1 MKKLLLIITLFIS
14 LAAQA
19 QTYSPFLK
27 SGDTI
32 TIRQGENYLAATSSR
47 LQLYTIAN
55 NNCLWII
62 TIDEGT
68 TIGSSVYYYKL
79 QNIATQ
85 QYIQIE
91 AGYRFGWGGGS
102 AYADISLGS
111 NAATAATLYLSR
123 NDGADGIFAKG
134 RLLYRY
140 TRNRTNYDFYLTYN
154 NGWTMQQGTTADL
167 YLEKW
172 TKKEVQAIDGY
183 FTPRKHEFSLAK
195 TDEEAEEQVLNN
207 VRYVFDLRDSTYLYC
222 KNRPTAPKLQLTVE
236 VEDDLTKLQ
245 AEPYYITPSFA
256 WESSGTMN
264 SQLDPEKFA
273 ATDNETTPRDLLS
286 VEPTGNISSDN
297 LAYELTIKPEGPSP
311 KGLKNP
317 LRGKV
322 EDLIWVDYVDRLVAT
337 CEYNGKKFT
346 STMRVV
352 RKSYH
357 TEELPQFE
365 FTLSPS
371 TYTFT
376 ATENLTQYFT
386 INCTHQHGEVWYNI
400 DEQKVDIVTSY
411 GPYSIKSEGKQDNLS
426 GQTLTS
432 TFNDPNQ
439 ANTTI
444 RVELTLKELN
454 SESHATWLSFTAI
467 NGNTITLKADRND
480 ANNSTYRQARLVGN
494 VTYTTTEGESVH
506 SHSGSF
512 SRIIAQRS
520 NDNYIAFAHSKG
532 YPYDGDK
539 PTEVAII
546 NGSHADEQQVHTA
559 EKIIY
564 HLPGEPVELRLPEN
578 NFFGYMRWY
587 DYETGCNPRYN
598 PTPHEQLTWA
608 LVPRANGTNFLE
620 INTATGQSHGLYAT
634 ADEGLS
640 RDNRNNNTPIINAG
654 TDNNVDTIACDVS
667 AYIDYNI
674 TYDENG
680 QKDKIVEPTLSYRQL
695 FILRPAR
702 EIAEKLKHTEDHEFL
717 EDYRYQAPVGRNVL
731 LATQHR
737 HSNYRYHISEM
748 CYFYYD
754 RNEQIKRI
762 NAESGDTKLTWY
774 VKDGD
779 CSEQH
784 DLDGFIELSPNYP
797 AEIDYQQVESDV
809 AGTKT
814 YRLMA
819 MAGDGDNENE
829 DMAYNLH
836 IAQFVVEYVDIHTHG
851 PSTTELISDNEIT
864 QNYISLTKVDFNKT
878 KPTSSDTEY
887 LSTPLPW
894 QDATYGFT
902 YPGDKPPYNRYVH
915 TDFPFYGEYCFVNK
929 INTSTQNWLKAETNR
944 GGAAN
949 GFAMYVD
956 GTMEPGIVAT
966 ISTKATIC
974 SGQTL
979 YCSAWFCNPATDAN
993 KTRPI
998 FRCNV
1003 QGRKMDVD
1011 GTWLDWEDAGVYFVG
1026 EIQNTGWQQIMFPI
1040 NSAQSYDETRVM
1052 IYNFATNNQGNDFM
1066 IDDINLFVSPLP
1078 IAAYQGKM
1086 ACRSTSSSVA
1096 TSAAVLRLDY
1106 SNLTEDEDKYI
1117 YYQIFNDSED
1127 KAMVFEGEGVTYFH
1141 ENQEDHTQNNTVNRY
1156 GSVKIPAGNFNP
1168 ETDDTEKDYIR
1179 PSLSKFLDYMVD
1191 SNVVNGKCYV
1201 KTSNYGVTK
1210 WLLYVVH
1217 LIPNEA
1223 PHNDQATTVENA
1235 EYDTSEELKA
1245 NKEYTMRMAHTPA
1258 ELDKPSC
1265 NMQTSLTAVQQTM
1278 FQLRNPSGNVGE
1290 SFYATS
1296 DDNCANELYMLDVE
1310 ISNAYAERLGSGSGA
1325 IVTGLVY
1332 ADWLK
1337 GFKFD
1342 EVYADKSA
1350 ASEEALSNANSAFE
1364 TQYGYKRGEVATAIL
1379 YDMRRVPSAS
1389 EPNPNYYAKSFEELK
1404 PDSFLSHKNYDI
1416 VKDLYEKGYLQ
1427 FYQTT
1432 DTFYLASKDTARF
1445 WVYPIS
1451 GTATATVE
1459 YNEKDT
1465 TLVLHDCP
1473 EPRWV
1478 EVSSTSSAINL
1489 NITQY
1494 TQDQLKA
1501 EGLNHQLPRI
1511 KVVAN
1516 QTSPV
1521 SISVNQNVSSIGGTA
1536 DLFSTNDPQC
1546 TNKSQVTATV
1556 QKVDNTLQIT
1566 PTGTYSLRPGFEY
1579 IMCVHAGIENSCT
1592 SKLYF
1597 TLVVVPEVVVWK
1609 PKSNAY
1615 NGWGMDANWKGW
1627 IDDQDGIIEDSEL
1640 TKGYVPIQGVN
1651 VVIPSMEHDLR
1662 YPSVTDHHHHPMDLN
1677 ASSSTCENIYFAP
1690 GAKIHNQHLL
1700 QYGNAFVDMQ
1710 MTAGSWHL
1718 VSAPLQGMVSG
1729 DMFVPH
1735 DGWYSTS
1742 QNNRIAEPKPFEVKE
1757 FEGTDENDNNY
1768 EGIRHADAAYAFW
1781 EAFHES
1787 DVVGSNTLVRNFS
1800 NMKFTQSNSLI
1811 QPLHIGKGYMVYGL
1825 GHQEAEQLTVR
1836 LPKPD
1841 EKYYYY
1847 NEGKK
1852 DESFV
1857 EIPQENRGK
1866 LAYTADHTNE
1876 NMTIQLTKQPNSN
1889 YVVFGNPT
1897 MAYIDLLALYN
1908 DNKEQGWTGE
1918 YTYVQHSATAARTP
1932 MLNTPDR
1939 YLPPMTSVL
1948 LTTTNEATELT
1959 INLKPE
1965 HLTLNTE
1972 VDRSMNSETPSQLAA
1987 RRAPISDNA
1996 VSELM
2001 TINAFTEK
2009 AFASMILATNPTAND
2024 YYTSGEDALF
2034 TSSGVENESY
2044 VTTPLN
2050 MYTVAEQVPMM
2061 ADVRQGISQI
2071 PLGIL
2076 AASNARSE
2084 YMQVAFYLSSN
2095 WTRTCYFCDTKTGQ
2109 KIRIMDGLIIT
2120 VEMPLNHEQ
2129 RYYIEGPDTY
2139 QGSDGVV
2146 TSTTQPSVSNTGN
2159 KVWAYAPDRSNV
2171 VVSSTDLI
2179 KSATLYDITGRLI
2192 TSSSLNTQIIV
2203 RANAR
2208 QELSTLNSQLMTNT
2222 LTLHTTGTAGV
2233 YIVDVT
2239 LRDGST
2245 EQAQVIVQ

>member
-32 TIRQGENYLAATSSR
+32 TIRQGENYLAATNDG
-47 LQLYTIAN
+47 LQRYTIAN
-55 NNCLWII
+55 DNCLWKI
-62 TIDEGT
+62 TITKGTT
-68 TIGSSVYYYKL
+68 TIGSSAYYYTL
-79 QNIATQ
+79 QNIATKTF
-85 QYIQIE
+85 IQID
-91 AGYRFGWGGGS
+91 AGYRWS
-102 AYADISLGS
+102 AYANISLGP
-111 NAATAATLYLSR
+111 TAATFYLNR
-123 NDGADGIFAKG
+123 KG
-134 RLLYRY
+134 GENGNYSQGGLLYRY
-140 TRNRTNYDFYLTYN
+140 VRSNNRTYDFYLTYN

-172 TKKEVQAIDGY
+172 TRKEVQAIDGY
-183 FTPRKHEFSLAK
+183 FTPRKHEFNLAK
-195 TDEEAEEQVLNN
+195 TDAEAEEQVLNN
-207 VRYVFDLRDSTYLYC
+207 VRYVFDLRDSAYLYC
-222 KNRPTAPKLQLTVE
+222 KNRPTAPKLQQTVD
-236 VEDDLTKLQ
+236 VKTDLNILK
-245 AEPYYITPSFA
+245 AAPYNITPTFK
-256 WESSGTMN
+256 WESTDNVN

-273 ATDNETTPRDLLS
+273 ATDIDETTRNLLS
-286 VEPTGNISSDN
+286 VTSTGNISSDG
-297 LAYELTIKPEGPSP
+297 LAYELSITPVGPSP

-317 LRGKV
+317 LRGDNT
-322 EDLIWVDYVDRLVAT
+322 DLIWVDYVDRLVAT
-337 CEYNGKKFT
+337 CTYKGKEYT

-357 TEELPQFE
+357 KEELPQFE

-376 ATENLTQYFT
+376 ATDNLTQYFT

-400 DEQKVDIVTSY
+400 DEQKVDIETSY
-411 GPYSIKSEGKQDNLS
+411 DPAPVQLPTYSGTPS
-426 GQTLTS
+426 GQFISWSDAEKTVTLS
-432 TFNDPNQ
+432 
-439 ANTTI
+439 
-444 RVELTLKELN
+444 LKELN
-454 SESHATWLSFTAI
+454 SDNSATWLSFTAI
-467 NGNTITLKADRND
+467 SGNTITLTAQPNN
-480 ANNSTYRQARLVGN
+480 ANNSTYRQAQLVGEI
-494 VTYTTTEGESVH
+494 TYNKLFDQTVH
-506 SHSGSF
+506 SHTGSF

-520 NDNYIAFAHSKG
+520 NSGNYITFAHSKG

-546 NGSHADEQQVHTA
+546 NGSHADEQKVHTA

-564 HLPGEPVELRLPEN
+564 HLSGEPVELRLPEN

-598 PTPHEQLTWA
+598 PNPHEQLTWA

-634 ADEGLS
+634 AAEGLS

-654 TDNNVDTIACDVS
+654 TKNNVDTIACDVS
-667 AYIDYNI
+667 AYTDYNI
-674 TYDENG
+674 TYENG

-695 FILRPAR
+695 FILRPAS
-702 EIAEKLKHTEDHEFL
+702 EIANKLKQTEEHKFL
-717 EDYRYQAPVGRNVL
+717 EDYRYQAPIGRNVL

-754 RNEQIKRI
+754 KNEQIKRV
-762 NAESGDTKLTWY
+762 NAESGGTKLTWY

-784 DLDGFIELSPNYP
+784 DLDGFTVLSPNYP

-809 AGTKT
+809 KGTKT

-819 MAGDGDNENE
+819 MTNDNS
-829 DMAYNLH
+829 DLAYNLH

-878 KPTSSDTEY
+878 KPTSSNTEY

-902 YPGDKPPYNRYVH
+902 YPGAKPTYNRHVNN
-915 TDFPFYGEYCFVNK
+915 TFPFYGEYCFVNK
-929 INTSTQNWLKAETNR
+929 INTQTQNWLKAETNR

-979 YCSAWFCNPATDAN
+979 YCSAWFCNPATEAN

-1086 ACRSTSSSVA
+1086 ACRSMSSDVA

-1141 ENQEDHTQNNTVNRY
+1141 ENETDHNQNNTVNRY
-1156 GSVKIPAGNFNP
+1156 GSVSIPSGDFNP
-1168 ETDDTEKDYIR
+1168 ETDNTEKDYIR

-1191 SNVVNGKCYV
+1191 NNVVNGKCYV
-1201 KTSNYGVTK
+1201 KTTNYGVTK

-1223 PHNDQATTVENA
+1223 PYNDQAATIEND
-1235 EYDTSEELKA
+1235 EYDTSEKLKT

-1265 NMQTSLTAVQQTM
+1265 NMQTSLTAVHQTM
-1278 FQLRNPSGNVGE
+1278 FQLRNPSGDVGE

-1296 DDNCANELYMLDVE
+1296 HNNCANELYMLDVE

-1337 GFKFD
+1337 GFDFD
-1342 EVYADKSA
+1342 AVYADKSL
-1350 ASEEALSNANSAFE
+1350 ASDEALSNANSAFE
-1364 TQYGYKRGEVATAIL
+1364 TQYGHKRGDVATAIL

-1389 EPNPNYYAKSFEELK
+1389 EPNPNYYAKSFEELQ
-1404 PDSFLSHKNYDI
+1404 PEAFLSHKNYDI

-1432 DTFYLASKDTARF
+1432 DTFYLASEDVARF

-1451 GTATATVE
+1451 ETAKATVQ
-1459 YNEKDT
+1459 YTANGTQRDT

-1478 EVSSTSSAINL
+1478 EVSSAYSAINL

-1494 TQDQLKA
+1494 TQDQLKD

-1516 QTSPV
+1516 QTTPV
-1521 SISVNQNVSSIGGTA
+1521 SISVNQKVYSIDGTA
-1536 DLFSTNDPQC
+1536 ELFSTNDPQC

-1556 QKVDNTLQIT
+1556 KKDAANTLQIT

-1579 IMCVHAGIENSCT
+1579 IMYVHAGTENSCT

-1597 TLVVVPEVVVWK
+1597 TLVVVPEVVIWK
-1609 PKSNAY
+1609 PKSNTY

-1627 IDDQDGIIEDSEL
+1627 VDDGDGIVEDTEL
-1640 TKGYVPIQGVN
+1640 IKGYVPIQGVN

-1677 ASSSTCENIYFAP
+1677 ASSSTCENIYFEP

-1700 QYGNAFVDMQ
+1700 QYKNAFVDMQ

-1729 DMFVPH
+1729 DMFIPH
-1735 DGWYSTS
+1735 NGWYSES
-1742 QNNRIAEPKPFEVKE
+1742 QHNRIAEPNPFDVSE
-1757 FEGTDENDNNY
+1757 FQ
-1768 EGIRHADAAYAFW
+1768 GIRHADAAYAFW

-1787 DVVGSNTLVRNFS
+1787 DVDGSNTLVRNFS

-1841 EKYYYY
+1841 TKYYYY
-1847 NEGKK
+1847 NEGNK
-1852 DESFV
+1852 DESSYV
-1857 EIPQENRGK
+1857 DITQTNRGK

-1876 NMTIQLTKQPNSN
+1876 NMTIRLTKQPNSN

-1908 DNKEQGWTGE
+1908 DNKDKGWTGE

-1932 MLNTPDR
+1932 MFNTPDR

-1959 INLKPE
+1959 IHLEPE

-1987 RRAPISDNA
+1987 RRAPVSDNE

-2009 AFASMILATNPTAND
+2009 AFASMILATNPVAND

-2034 TSSGVENESY
+2034 TSTGVENESY

-2061 ADVRQGISQI
+2061 ADVRQGISDI
-2071 PLGIL
+2071 PLAIL
-2076 AASNARSE
+2076 AADKARAE
-2084 YMQVAFYLSSN
+2084 HMQLAFYLSSN
-2095 WTRTCYFCDTKTGQ
+2095 WTRECYFCDTKTGQ
-2109 KIRIMDGLIIT
+2109 KIRIMDGLVIT
-2120 VEMPLNHEQ
+2120 VEMPQNHEQ
-2129 RYYIEGPDTY
+2129 RYFIEGPDEY
-2139 QGSDGVV
+2139 LGSSEDPQGPTTAVDN
-2146 TSTTQPSVSNTGN
+2146 TS
-2159 KVWAYAPDRSNV
+2159 
-2171 VVSSTDLI
+2171 SSAL
-2179 KSATLYDITGRLI
+2179 ATLQPFSLAQGELTIGSNQLIQEIRLYDLAGRLI
-2192 TSSSLNTQIIV
+2192 LDNSL
-2203 RANAR
+2203 
-2208 QELSTLNSQLMTNT
+2208 TLLHTTTTVTAPSGICLVEAVLRDGT
-2222 LTLHTTGTAGV
+2222 TLHT
-2233 YIVDVT
+2233 
-2239 LRDGST
+2239 
-2245 EQAQVIVQ
+2245 QALVK

>member
-32 TIRQGENYLAATSSR
+32 TIRQGENYLAATNDG
-47 LQLYTIAN
+47 LQRYTIAN
-55 NNCLWII
+55 ENCLWII
-62 TIDEGT
+62 TIDKGTT
-68 TIGSSVYYYKL
+68 TIGSSAYYYTL
-79 QNIATQ
+79 QNIETQ
-85 QYIQIE
+85 QYIQIT
-91 AGYRFGWGGGS
+91 AGYAWSG
-102 AYADISLGS
+102 AYANISLGPS
-111 NAATAATLYLSR
+111 AATFYLNR
-123 NDGADGIFAKG
+123 KAGENDNYSQG

-140 TRNRTNYDFYLTYN
+140 VRNNNRTYDFYLTYSS
-154 NGWTMQQGTTADL
+154 GWKMQQGTTADL

-195 TDEEAEEQVLNN
+195 TQTEADEQKLSN
-207 VRYVFDLRDSTYLYC
+207 VRYVFDLRDSAYLYC
-222 KNRPTAPKLQLTVE
+222 KNRPTAPKLQQTVD
-236 VEDDLTKLQ
+236 VVSGLDTLK
-245 AEPYYITPSFA
+245 AAPYNITPTFK
-256 WESSGTMN
+256 WESTGTAN
-264 SQLDPEKFA
+264 SQLNPTNFA
-273 ATDNETTPRDLLS
+273 ATDNETQRDLLY
-286 VEPTGNISSDN
+286 VEPTGNISSDK
-297 LAYELTIKPEGPSP
+297 LAYELSITPIGPSP

-317 LRGKV
+317 LRGNV

-337 CEYNGKKFT
+337 CEYKGKEYT
-346 STMRVV
+346 STMRIV

-357 TEELPQFE
+357 QEELPQFE

-400 DEQKVDIVTSY
+400 DEQKVDIVQSY
-411 GPYSIKSEGKQDNLS
+411 GPAPVQLPTYSGTPS
-426 GQTLTS
+426 GQTITWSNEEKTVTLS
-432 TFNDPNQ
+432 
-439 ANTTI
+439 
-444 RVELTLKELN
+444 LKELN
-454 SESHATWLSFTAI
+454 SNNPATWLSFTAI
-467 NGNTITLKADRND
+467 NGNTITLTAQPNN
-480 ANNSTYRQARLVGN
+480 ANNSTYRQARLVGEI
-494 VTYTTTEGESVH
+494 TYNKWFDQTEH
-506 SHSGSF
+506 SHAGSF

-520 NDNYIAFAHSKG
+520 SSSNYITFAHSKG
-532 YPYDGDK
+532 YPYDGNK

-564 HLPGEPVELRLPEN
+564 HLSGEPVELRLPEN

-587 DYETGCNPRYN
+587 DYETGSNPRYN
-598 PTPHEQLTWA
+598 PEPYEPLTWA

-634 ADEGLS
+634 AAEGLS
-640 RDNRNNNTPIINAG
+640 RDNRNNNTPIINSG
-654 TDNNVDTIACDVS
+654 TDDKVDTIACDVS
-667 AYIDYNI
+667 AYTDYNI

-680 QKDKIVEPTLSYRQL
+680 QKEKIVEPTLSYRQL
-695 FILRPAR
+695 FILRPASK
-702 EIAEKLKHTEDHEFL
+702 IAEKLEHANEHKFL
-717 EDYRYQAPVGRNVL
+717 EDYRYQAPVGRTVL

-754 RNEQIKRI
+754 KNEQIKRV

-779 CSEQH
+779 CSEQAN
-784 DLDGFIELSPNYP
+784 LDGFIELSPNYP

-809 AGTKT
+809 KGTKT

-819 MAGDGDNENE
+819 MAEDN
-829 DMAYNLH
+829 DDLAYNLH

-864 QNYISLTKVDFNKT
+864 QNYISLTKVDFNTT
-878 KPTSSDTEY
+878 KPTSSSTEY

-902 YPGDKPPYNRYVH
+902 YPGAKPTYNRHVNN
-915 TDFPFYGEYCFVNK
+915 TFPFYGEYCFVNK
-929 INTSTQNWLKAETNR
+929 INTQTQNWLKAETNR

-1003 QGRKMDVD
+1003 QGRKKDVD

-1052 IYNFATNNQGNDFM
+1052 IYNFATTNQGNDFM

-1086 ACRSTSSSVA
+1086 ACRSISSEDA

-1117 YYQIFNDSED
+1117 YYQIFNDTED

-1156 GSVKIPAGNFNP
+1156 GSVRIPSGDFNP
-1168 ETDDTEKDYIR
+1168 EADNADNKNNVY
-1179 PSLSKFLDYMVD
+1179 PSLSKFLDHMVE
-1191 SNVVNGKCYV
+1191 NVDNKIVNGKCYV
-1201 KTSNYGVTK
+1201 KTTNYGVTK

-1223 PHNDQATTVENA
+1223 PHNNQVATI
-1235 EYDTSEELKA
+1235 DDDDRSEVLKA

-1265 NMQTSLTAVQQTM
+1265 NMQTSLSAVHQTM
-1278 FQLRNPSGNVGE
+1278 FKLRNPYGDVGQ

-1296 DDNCANELYMLDVE
+1296 HNNCANELYMLDVE
-1310 ISNAYAERLGSGSGA
+1310 ISNTYAERLGDESQKTA
-1325 IVTGLVY
+1325 TGLVY

-1350 ASEEALSNANSAFE
+1350 AEAESLSTADAAFAAK
-1364 TQYGYKRGEVATAIL
+1364 YGHKRGEVATAIL

-1451 GTATATVE
+1451 GTATATVK

-1566 PTGTYSLRPGFEY
+1566 PTGTYTLRPGFEY
-1579 IMCVHAGIENSCT
+1579 IMYVNAGIDNSCT

-1677 ASSSTCENIYFAP
+1677 ASSSTCNYIYFAP

-1700 QYGNAFVDMQ
+1700 QYENAFVDMQ

-1800 NMKFTQSNSLI
+1800 NMKFTQSNSLT
-1811 QPLHIGKGYMVYGL
+1811 QPLNVGTGYMVYGL
-1825 GHQEAEQLTVR
+1825 GYEDGEQLTVR

-1857 EIPQENRGK
+1857 EIPQENRGR

-1876 NMTIQLTKQPNSN
+1876 NMTIRLTKQPNSN

-1948 LTTTNEATELT
+1948 LTTTDQATELT
-1959 INLKPE
+1959 INLQPE

-1987 RRAPISDNA
+1987 RRAPVSDNA

-2034 TSSGVENESY
+2034 TSTGVENESY

-2061 ADVRQGISQI
+2061 ADVRQGISNI
-2071 PLGIL
+2071 PLAIL
-2076 AASNARSE
+2076 TAE
-2084 YMQVAFYLSSN
+2084 GYHTPYMQVAFYLSSN
-2095 WTRTCYFCDTKTGQ
+2095 WTRECYFCDTKTGQ
-2109 KIRIMDGLIIT
+2109 KIRIMDGLVIT

-2146 TSTTQPSVSNTGN
+2146 TSTTQPSVSTTGN

-2192 TSSSLNTQIIV
+2192 TQSPI
-2203 RANAR
+2203 A
-2208 QELSTLNSQLMTNT
+2208 NSQSPNNLMTNT
-2222 LTLHTTGTAGV
+2222 LTLHTAGV
-2233 YIVDVT
+2233 AGMYIVDVT

-2245 EQAQVIVQ
+2245 EQAQVIIQ

>member
-1 MKKLLLIITLFIS
+1 MKKLFFVITLFIS

-19 QTYSPFLK
+19 QTYSPFL
-27 SGDTI
+27 SDGDTI
-32 TIRQGENYLAATSSR
+32 TIRQGENYLAASNG
-47 LQLYTIAN
+47 LQRYTIAN
-55 NNCLWII
+55 GNCLWKI
-62 TIDEGT
+62 TITKGST
-68 TIGSSVYYYKL
+68 TIGSSAYYYTL
-79 QNIATQ
+79 QNIETKE
-85 QYIQIE
+85 YIQIS
-91 AGYRFGWGGGS
+91 AGYSWGWNGG
-102 AYADISLGS
+102 AYANISLTS
-111 NAATAATLYLSR
+111 LASSAATFYLSR
-123 NDGADGIFAKG
+123 NDGADGMFAKG

-154 NGWTMQQGTTADL
+154 SGWKMQLGTTDDL

-172 TKKEVQAIDGY
+172 TRKEVQAIDGY

-195 TDEEAEEQVLNN
+195 TVAEADEQVLSN
-207 VRYVFDLRDSTYLYC
+207 VRYVFDLRDSAYLYC
-222 KNRPTAPKLQLTVE
+222 KNRPTAPKLQLTVD
-236 VEDDLTKLQ
+236 VVSNLNTLK
-245 AEPYYITPSFA
+245 AAPYNITPTFK
-256 WESSGTMN
+256 WESTDNAN
-264 SQLDPEKFA
+264 SQLNPTNFA
-273 ATDNETTPRDLLS
+273 ATDNETTRNLLS
-286 VEPTGNISSDN
+286 VTSTGNISSDG
-297 LAYELTIKPEGPSP
+297 LAYELSITPVGPSP

-317 LRGKV
+317 LRGNV

-337 CEYNGKKFT
+337 CEYKGKEYT

-376 ATENLTQYFT
+376 ATENLTQNFT
-386 INCTHQHGEVWYNI
+386 INCTHQHGKVWYNI
-400 DEQKVDIVTSY
+400 DEQKVDIVSSY
-411 GPYSIKSEGKQDNLS
+411 GPAPVQLPTYSGTPSPS
-426 GQTLTS
+426 GQSISWSDAEKTVTLS
-432 TFNDPNQ
+432 
-439 ANTTI
+439 
-444 RVELTLKELN
+444 LKELN
-454 SESHATWLSFTAI
+454 SDNPATWLSFTAI
-467 NGNTITLKADRND
+467 NGNTITLTAQPNN
-480 ANNSTYRQARLVGN
+480 ANNSTYRQARLVGEI
-494 VTYTTTEGESVH
+494 TYNKLFDQTEH
-506 SHSGSF
+506 SHAGSF

-520 NDNYIAFAHSKG
+520 NSSNYITFAHSKG

-546 NGSHADEQQVHTA
+546 NGSHADEQKVHTA

-564 HLPGEPVELRLPEN
+564 HLSGEPVELRLPEN

-634 ADEGLS
+634 ANEGLS

-654 TDNNVDTIACDVS
+654 IDDKVDTIACDVS
-667 AYIDYNI
+667 AYTDYNI
-674 TYDENG
+674 TSNNG

-695 FILRPAR
+695 FILRPASK
-702 EIAEKLKHTEDHEFL
+702 IAEKLEHANEHKFL
-717 EDYRYQAPVGRNVL
+717 ENYRYQAPVGRTVL

-754 RNEQIKRI
+754 NSNPKQIKRV
-762 NAESGDTKLTWY
+762 NAAESGGTKLTWY

-784 DLDGFIELSPNYP
+784 DLDGFTELSPNYP
-797 AEIDYQQVESDV
+797 AEIDYQQVASDV
-809 AGTKT
+809 KGTKT

-819 MAGDGDNENE
+819 MAEDNN
-829 DMAYNLH
+829 DLAYNLH

-864 QNYISLTKVDFNKT
+864 QNYVSLTKVDFNTT
-878 KPTSSDTEY
+878 KPTSSSTEY
-887 LSTPLPW
+887 LETPLPW

-902 YPGDKPPYNRYVH
+902 YPGDKPTYNRHVN
-915 TDFPFYGEYCFVNK
+915 TTFPFYGEYCFVNK
-929 INTSTQNWLKAETNR
+929 INTQTQNWLKAETNR

-966 ISTKATIC
+966 ISTNATIC

-1003 QGRKMDVD
+1003 QGRKKDVD
-1011 GTWLDWEDAGVYFVG
+1011 GTWQDWEDAGVYFVG
-1026 EIQNTGWQQIMFPI
+1026 EIQNTGWQQIKFPI

-1052 IYNFATNNQGNDFM
+1052 IYNFATTNQGNDFM

-1086 ACRSTSSSVA
+1086 ACRSMSSDVA

-1127 KAMVFEGEGVTYFH
+1127 KAMVFDDDEDEGVTYFH
-1141 ENQEDHTQNNTVNRY
+1141 ENQEDNQANNTDNRY
-1156 GSVKIPAGNFNP
+1156 GSVRIPSGDFNP
-1168 ETDDTEKDYIR
+1168 EADNTDNKNNVY

-1191 SNVVNGKCYV
+1191 NDVKNGKCYV
-1201 KTSNYGVTK
+1201 KTTNYGVTK

-1223 PHNDQATTVENA
+1223 PHNDQVATIDDDK
-1235 EYDTSEELKA
+1235 YDRSEVLKA

-1265 NMQTSLTAVQQTM
+1265 NMQTSLTAVHQTM
-1278 FQLRNPSGNVGE
+1278 FQLRNRSGDVGE
-1290 SFYATS
+1290 SFYAKS

-1310 ISNAYAERLGSGSGA
+1310 ISNTYAERLGDESQNTA
-1325 IVTGLVY
+1325 TGLVY

-1364 TQYGYKRGEVATAIL
+1364 TQYGHKRGEVATAIL
-1379 YDMRRVPSAS
+1379 YDMRRVPSKS

-1404 PDSFLSHKNYDI
+1404 PESFLSHKNYDI

-1432 DTFYLASKDTARF
+1432 DTFYLASQDTARF

-1478 EVSSTSSAINL
+1478 EVSSTSSDINL

-1521 SISVNQNVSSIGGTA
+1521 SISVNTSSSIGGPA
-1536 DLFSTNDPQC
+1536 ELISTNDPQC

-1556 QKVDNTLQIT
+1556 QKVDNTLKIT
-1566 PTGTYSLRPGFEY
+1566 PSGSLRPGFEY
-1579 IMCVHAGIENSCT
+1579 IMCVKAGTAGSSCDN
-1592 SKLYF
+1592 LYF

-1627 IDDQDGIIEDSEL
+1627 VDDGDGIVEDAEL

-1651 VVIPSMEHDLR
+1651 VVVPSMEHDLR

-1677 ASSSTCENIYFAP
+1677 ASSSTCNYIYFET

-1700 QYGNAFVDMQ
+1700 QYTKAFVDMQ

-1729 DMFVPH
+1729 DMFIPH
-1735 DGWYSTS
+1735 NGWYRES
-1742 QNNRIAEPKPFEVKE
+1742 QNNRIAEPKPFEVKK
-1757 FEGTDENDNNY
+1757 FEGTDY
-1768 EGIRHADAAYAFW
+1768 QGIRHADAAYAFW

-1787 DVVGSNTLVRNFS
+1787 DVNGSNTLVRNFS
-1800 NMKFTQSNSLI
+1800 NMKFTQSNSLE
-1811 QPLHIGKGYMVYGL
+1811 QPLNVGTGYMVYGL
-1825 GHQEAEQLTVR
+1825 GYEDGEQLTVR

-1841 EKYYYY
+1841 EVYYYY

-1866 LAYTADHTNE
+1866 LAYTADHANE
-1876 NMTIQLTKQPNSN
+1876 NMIIRLTKQPNSN

-1918 YTYVQHSATAARTP
+1918 YTYVQHSATIARTP
-1932 MLNTPDR
+1932 ILNTPDR

-1948 LTTTNEATELT
+1948 LTTTDQATELT

-2034 TSSGVENESY
+2034 TSTGVENESY

-2061 ADVRQGISQI
+2061 ADVRQGISEI
-2071 PLGIL
+2071 PLAIL
-2076 AASNARSE
+2076 AADKARAE
-2084 YMQVAFYLSSN
+2084 HMQIAFYLSSN
-2095 WTRTCYFCDTKTGQ
+2095 WSRECYFYDSQTGQ
-2109 KIRIMDGLIIT
+2109 RIRIMDGLIIT
-2120 VEMPLNHEQ
+2120 IEMPQNHEQ
-2129 RYYIEGPDTY
+2129 RYYIEG
-2139 QGSDGVV
+2139 SDEYLGD
-2146 TSTTQPSVSNTGN
+2146 SNDEGPTTAINNINSN
-2159 KVWAYAPDRSNV
+2159 S
-2171 VVSSTDLI
+2171 
-2179 KSATLYDITGRLI
+2179 SATLSAYSLAQGELCVSSNLLIRQVKLYDLTGRLI
-2192 TSSSLNTQIIV
+2192 VDKPLQLLNTTT
-2203 RANAR
+2203 
-2208 QELSTLNSQLMTNT
+2208 TLAAPSGICLVEAILRDGT
-2222 LTLHTTGTAGV
+2222 TLHTQSLV
-2233 YIVDVT
+2233 K
-2239 LRDGST
+2239 
-2245 EQAQVIVQ
+2245 

>member
-32 TIRQGENYLAATSSR
+32 TIRQGENYLAATNDG
-47 LQLYTIAN
+47 LQRYTTAN
-55 NNCLWII
+55 DNCLWKI
-62 TIDEGT
+62 TITKGTT
-68 TIGSSVYYYKL
+68 TIGSSTYYYTL
-79 QNIATQ
+79 QNIATK
-85 QYIQIE
+85 QYIEIN
-91 AGYRFGWGGGS
+91 AGYQYGWNGG
-102 AYADISLGS
+102 AYANIKLGS
-111 NAATAATLYLSR
+111 NAATLYLSR
-123 NDGADGIFAKG
+123 NEGADGIFAKG
-134 RLLYRY
+134 RFLYRY
-140 TRNRTNYDFYLTYN
+140 TRNRINYDFYLTYN
-154 NGWTMQQGTTADL
+154 SGWKMEQSTTADL

-172 TKKEVQAIDGY
+172 TKKAVQTIDGY
-183 FTPRKHEFSLAK
+183 FAPRKHEFSLAK
-195 TDEEAEEQVLNN
+195 TDEEAKEQELSN
-207 VRYVFDLRDSTYLYC
+207 VRYVFDLRDSAYLYC

-236 VEDDLTKLQ
+236 VESNLKTLK
-245 AEPYYITPSFA
+245 AAPYNITPTFK
-256 WESSGTMN
+256 WESTGDAN
-264 SQLDPEKFA
+264 SQLNPANFA
-273 ATDNETTPRDLLS
+273 ATDNETTRDLLS
-286 VEPTGNISSDN
+286 VTSKGNISSDG
-297 LAYELTIKPEGPSP
+297 LAYELTIAPVGPSP

-317 LRGKV
+317 LRGNAA
-322 EDLIWVDYVDRLVAT
+322 DLIWVDYVDRLVAT
-337 CEYNGKKFT
+337 CTYKGKEYT

-357 TEELPQFE
+357 KEELPQFE

-411 GPYSIKSEGKQDNLS
+411 GPAPVELPTYSETPS
-426 GQTLTS
+426 GQSISWNDAEKTVTLS
-432 TFNDPNQ
+432 
-439 ANTTI
+439 
-444 RVELTLKELN
+444 LKELN
-454 SESHATWLSFTAI
+454 SDNPATWLSFTAI
-467 NGNTITLKADRND
+467 SGNTITLTAQPNN
-480 ANNSTYRQARLVGN
+480 ANNSTYRQARLVGEI
-494 VTYTTTEGESVH
+494 TYNKWFNQTDH
-506 SHSGSF
+506 SHTGSF

-520 NDNYIAFAHSKG
+520 NSGNYITFAHSKG

-539 PTEVAII
+539 PTEVEII

-564 HLPGEPVELRLPEN
+564 HLSGEPVELRLPEN

-654 TDNNVDTIACDVS
+654 TDDKVDTIACDVS
-667 AYIDYNI
+667 AYKDYSI
-674 TYDENG
+674 IKTNG
-680 QKDKIVEPTLSYRQL
+680 QKEKIVEPTLSYRQL
-695 FILRPAR
+695 FILRPAS
-702 EIAEKLKHTEDHEFL
+702 EIAEKLKHTEEHKFL

-754 RNEQIKRI
+754 NSTPSQIKRV
-762 NAESGDTKLTWY
+762 NAESGGTQLTWY

-784 DLDGFIELSPNYP
+784 NLDGFTVLSPNYP

-819 MAGDGDNENE
+819 MADHNA

-878 KPTSSDTEY
+878 KPISSNTEY

-902 YPGDKPPYNRYVH
+902 YPGAKPTYNRHVN
-915 TDFPFYGEYCFVNK
+915 TTFPFYGEYCFVNK
-929 INTSTQNWLKAETNR
+929 INTQTQNWLKAETNR

-979 YCSAWFCNPATDAN
+979 YCSAWFCNPATEAN

-1086 ACRSTSSSVA
+1086 ACRSMSSDVA

-1141 ENQEDHTQNNTVNRY
+1141 ENETDHNQNNTVNRY
-1156 GSVKIPAGNFNP
+1156 GSVSIPSGDFNP
-1168 ETDDTEKDYIR
+1168 ETDNTEKDYIR

-1191 SNVVNGKCYV
+1191 NNVVNGKCYV
-1201 KTSNYGVTK
+1201 KTTNYGVTK

-1223 PHNDQATTVENA
+1223 PHNDQAATIEND
-1235 EYDTSEELKA
+1235 EYDTSEKLKT

-1265 NMQTSLTAVQQTM
+1265 NMQTSLTAVHQTM

-1325 IVTGLVY
+1325 VVTGLVY

-1350 ASEEALSNANSAFE
+1350 AKPESLSTADAAFAAK
-1364 TQYGYKRGEVATAIL
+1364 YGHKRGEVATAIL

-1389 EPNPNYYAKSFEELK
+1389 EPNPNYYAKSFEELQ
-1404 PDSFLSHKNYDI
+1404 PEAFLSHKNYDI

-1432 DTFYLASKDTARF
+1432 DTFYLASQDTARF

-1451 GTATATVE
+1451 ETAKATVK
-1459 YNEKDT
+1459 YTANGTQRDT

-1478 EVSSTSSAINL
+1478 EVSSDYSPINL

-1494 TQDQLKA
+1494 TQKDLKD

-1536 DLFSTNDPQC
+1536 ELFSTNDPQC

-1579 IMCVHAGIENSCT
+1579 IMYVNAGTENSCT

-1677 ASSSTCENIYFAP
+1677 ASSSTCNYIYFAP

-1700 QYGNAFVDMQ
+1700 QYENAFVDMQ
-1710 MTAGSWHL
+1710 ITAGSWHL

-1735 DGWYSTS
+1735 DGWYSTT
-1742 QNNRIAEPKPFEVKE
+1742 QDNRIAEPKPFEVKA
-1757 FEGTDENDNNY
+1757 FEGTDY
-1768 EGIRHADAAYAFW
+1768 QGIRHADAAYAFW

-1787 DVVGSNTLVRNFS
+1787 DVDGSNTLVRNFS

-1811 QPLHIGKGYMVYGL
+1811 QPLNVGTGYMVYGL

-1841 EKYYYY
+1841 TKYYYY
-1847 NEGKK
+1847 NEGNKSSYV
-1852 DESFV
+1852 D
-1857 EIPQENRGK
+1857 ITQTNRGK
-1866 LAYTADHTNE
+1866 LAYNSE
-1876 NMTIQLTKQPNSN
+1876 VTIRLTKQPNSN

-1908 DNKEQGWTGE
+1908 DNKEQNGWNSA
-1918 YTYVQHSATAARTP
+1918 YAYVQNSSTVARTP
-1932 MLNTPDR
+1932 MLNTTER
-1939 YLPPMTSVL
+1939 YLPPMTSVQL
-1948 LTTTNEATELT
+1948 ATWEGATEVT
-1959 INLKPE
+1959 INLKPS

-1972 VDRSMNSETPSQLAA
+1972 VDRMNGETPSQLAA
-1987 RRAPISDNA
+1987 RRAPVSDNE

-2009 AFASMILATNPTAND
+2009 AFATMILATNPAAND

-2034 TSSGVENESY
+2034 TSTGVENESY

-2061 ADVRQGISQI
+2061 ADVRQGISDI
-2071 PLGIL
+2071 PLAIL
-2076 AASNARSE
+2076 AADKARAE
-2084 YMQVAFYLSSN
+2084 HMQLAFYLSSN
-2095 WTRTCYFCDTKTGQ
+2095 WTRECYFCDTKTGQ
-2109 KIRIMDGLIIT
+2109 KIRIMDGLVIT
-2120 VEMPLNHEQ
+2120 VEMPQNHEQ
-2129 RYYIEGPDTY
+2129 RYFIEGPDEY
-2139 QGSDGVV
+2139 LGSSEDPQGPTTAVDN
-2146 TSTTQPSVSNTGN
+2146 TS
-2159 KVWAYAPDRSNV
+2159 
-2171 VVSSTDLI
+2171 SSAL
-2179 KSATLYDITGRLI
+2179 ATLQAFSLAQGELTIGSNQLIQEIRLYDLAGRLI
-2192 TSSSLNTQIIV
+2192 LDNSL
-2203 RANAR
+2203 
-2208 QELSTLNSQLMTNT
+2208 TLLHTTTTVTAPSGICLVEAVLRDGT
-2222 LTLHTTGTAGV
+2222 TLHT
-2233 YIVDVT
+2233 
-2239 LRDGST
+2239 
-2245 EQAQVIVQ
+2245 QALVK

>member
-32 TIRQGENYLAATSSR
+32 TIRQGENYLAATSDG
-47 LQLYTIAN
+47 LQRYTTAN
-55 NNCLWII
+55 DNCLWKI

-68 TIGSSVYYYKL
+68 TTIGSSAYYYKL
-79 QNIATQ
+79 QNIATK
-85 QYIQIE
+85 QYIQIT
-91 AGYRFGWGGGS
+91 AGYRTGWNSG
-102 AYADISLGS
+102 AYANISLGS
-111 NAATAATLYLSR
+111 SAATFYLNR
-123 NDGADGIFAKG
+123 KAGENDNYSQG

-140 TRNRTNYDFYLTYN
+140 VRSNNRTYDFYLTYN
-154 NGWTMQQGTTADL
+154 SGWKMQQGTTADL

-172 TKKEVQAIDGY
+172 TRKEVQAIDGY

-195 TDEEAEEQVLNN
+195 TATEAEEQVLRN
-207 VRYVFDLRDSTYLYC
+207 VRYVFDLRDSAYLYC
-222 KNRPTAPKLQLTVE
+222 KNRPTAPKLQQTVK
-236 VEDDLTKLQ
+236 VESNLNTLQ
-245 AEPYYITPSFA
+245 ADYNITPTFK
-256 WESSGTMN
+256 WESTGN
-264 SQLDPEKFA
+264 EKSQLDLEKFA
-273 ATDNETTPRDLLS
+273 AKDDDEKEPRDLLS
-286 VEPTGNISSDN
+286 VTSTGNISSDG
-297 LAYELTIKPEGPSP
+297 LAYELSITPVGPSP
-311 KGLKNP
+311 MGLKNP
-317 LRGKV
+317 LRGDV
-322 EDLIWVDYVDRLVAT
+322 DDLIWVDYVDRLVAT
-337 CEYNGKKFT
+337 CEYKGKEYT

-357 TEELPQFE
+357 KEELPQFE

-376 ATENLTQYFT
+376 ATENLTQNFT
-386 INCTHQHGEVWYNI
+386 INCIHQHGEVWYNI
-400 DEQKVDIVTSY
+400 DEQKVYIDPSY
-411 GPYSIKSEGKQDNLS
+411 GPHSIQSVGTNNNLS

-432 TFNDPNQ
+432 TFTDPYQTN
-439 ANTTI
+439 NTTI
-444 RVELTLKELN
+444 TVELTLKELN
-454 SESHATWLSFTAI
+454 SENLATWLSFTAI
-467 NGNTITLKADRND
+467 DGNTITLKAEQNN
-480 ANNSTYRQARLVGN
+480 ANNSTYRQARLVGT
-494 VTYTTTEGESVH
+494 VTYTTEGH

-520 NDNYIAFAHSKG
+520 NSGDYITFAHSKG

-539 PTEVAII
+539 PTEVEII
-546 NGSHADEQQVHTA
+546 NGHKDEQEVHTA

-564 HLPGEPVELRLPEN
+564 HLSGEPVELRLPEN

-598 PTPHEQLTWA
+598 PTPDHEQLTWA

-640 RDNRNNNTPIINAG
+640 SSNRNNNTPIINSG
-654 TDNNVDTIACDVS
+654 TDDKVDTIACDVS
-667 AYIDYNI
+667 AYTDYNI

-680 QKDKIVEPTLSYRQL
+680 QKEKIVEPTLSYRQL
-695 FILRPAR
+695 FILRPASK
-702 EIAEKLKHTEDHEFL
+702 IAKKLEHANEHKFL

-754 RNEQIKRI
+754 KNKQIKRV
-762 NAESGDTKLTWY
+762 NAESGGTKLTWY

-779 CSEQH
+779 CSEQ
-784 DLDGFIELSPNYP
+784 DNLDGFIVLSPNYP

-809 AGTKT
+809 KGTKT

-819 MAGDGDNENE
+819 MTNNNSDL
-829 DMAYNLH
+829 AYNLH

-864 QNYISLTKVDFNKT
+864 QNYVSLTKVDFNKT
-878 KPTSSDTEY
+878 KPTSSNTQY
-887 LSTPLPW
+887 LETPLPW

-902 YPGDKPPYNRYVH
+902 YPGDKPSYNRHVNI
-915 TDFPFYGEYCFVNK
+915 DFPFYGEYCFVNK
-929 INTSTQNWLKAETNR
+929 IDNKAQNWLKAETNR

-966 ISTKATIC
+966 ISTNATIC

-1003 QGRKMDVD
+1003 QGRKKNVD
-1011 GTWLDWEDAGVYFVG
+1011 GTWQAWEDAGVYFVG

-1086 ACRSTSSSVA
+1086 ACRSMSSGVA

-1106 SNLTEDEDKYI
+1106 SNLTEDENKYI
-1117 YYQIFNDSED
+1117 YYQIFNDSEN
-1127 KAMVFEGEGVTYFH
+1127 KAMVFDDDEDEGATYFH
-1141 ENQEDHTQNNTVNRY
+1141 ENQDDHTQNNTLNRY
-1156 GSVKIPAGNFNP
+1156 GSVRIPSGDFNP

-1191 SNVVNGKCYV
+1191 NNVVNGKCYV
-1201 KTSNYGVTK
+1201 KTTNYGVTK

-1223 PHNDQATTVENA
+1223 PHNDQAATIEND
-1235 EYDTSEELKA
+1235 EYDRSEELKA

-1265 NMQTSLTAVQQTM
+1265 NMQTSLTAVHQTM
-1278 FQLRNPSGNVGE
+1278 FQLRNPSGDVGE

-1296 DDNCANELYMLDVE
+1296 HNNCANELYMLDVE

-1337 GFKFD
+1337 GFDFD
-1342 EVYADKSA
+1342 AVYADKSA
-1350 ASEEALSNANSAFE
+1350 AKPESLSTADAAFAAK
-1364 TQYGYKRGEVATAIL
+1364 YGHKRGEVATAIL

-1389 EPNPNYYAKSFEELK
+1389 EPNPNYYAKSFEELQ
-1404 PDSFLSHKNYDI
+1404 PEAFLSHKNYDI

-1432 DTFYLASKDTARF
+1432 DTFYLASEDVARF

-1451 GTATATVE
+1451 ETAKAKVQYTAQNGTTR
-1459 YNEKDT
+1459 DT
-1465 TLVLHDCP
+1465 ILVLHDCP

-1478 EVSSTSSAINL
+1478 EVSSAFSAINL

-1494 TQDQLKA
+1494 TQEELKN

-1516 QTSPV
+1516 QKTPV

-1536 DLFSTNDPQC
+1536 ELFSTNDPQC

-1556 QKVDNTLQIT
+1556 QKVDNTLKIT
-1566 PTGTYSLRPGFEY
+1566 PSGSLRPGYEY
-1579 IMCVHAGIENSCT
+1579 ILSVAAQINDGCT
-1592 SKLYF
+1592 STLYF

-1615 NGWGMDANWKGW
+1615 NGWGMDDNWKGW
-1627 IDDQDGIIEDSEL
+1627 VDDGDGIVEDVEL
-1640 TKGYVPIQGVN
+1640 TEGYVPVAGVN

-1677 ASSSTCENIYFAP
+1677 ASSSTCNYIYFAP

-1700 QYGNAFVDMQ
+1700 QYQKAFVDMQ

-1729 DMFVPH
+1729 DMFIPH
-1735 DGWYSTS
+1735 NGLYSES
-1742 QNNRIAEPKPFEVKE
+1742 QHNRIAEPNPFEVKA
-1757 FEGTDENDNNY
+1757 FEGADYN
-1768 EGIRHADAAYAFW
+1768 GIRHADAAYAFW

-1787 DVVGSNTLVRNFS
+1787 GVDGSNTLVRDFS

-1825 GHQEAEQLTVR
+1825 GHQKAEQLTVR

-1841 EKYYYY
+1841 ERYYYY

-1852 DESFV
+1852 DESSYV
-1857 EIPQENRGK
+1857 DIDQTNRGK
-1866 LAYTADHTNE
+1866 LAYTVDHANE
-1876 NMTIQLTKQPNSN
+1876 HMTIRLTKQPNSN

-1908 DNKEQGWTGE
+1908 DNKDKGWTGE

-1932 MLNTPDR
+1932 MFNTPDR

-1959 INLKPE
+1959 IYLEPE

-1987 RRAPISDNA
+1987 RRAPVSDNE

-2009 AFASMILATNPTAND
+2009 AFASMILATNPVAND

-2034 TSSGVENESY
+2034 TSTGVENESY

-2050 MYTVAEQVPMM
+2050 MYSVAEQVPMM
-2061 ADVRQGISQI
+2061 ADVRQGISDI
-2071 PLGIL
+2071 PLAIL
-2076 AASNARSE
+2076 AADKARAE
-2084 YMQVAFYLSSN
+2084 HMQLAFYLSSN
-2095 WTRTCYFCDTKTGQ
+2095 WTRECYFCDTKTGQ
-2109 KIRIMDGLIIT
+2109 KIRIMDGLVIT
-2120 VEMPLNHEQ
+2120 VEMPQNHEQ
-2129 RYYIEGPDTY
+2129 RYFIEGPDEY
-2139 QGSDGVV
+2139 LGSSEDPQGPTTAVDN
-2146 TSTTQPSVSNTGN
+2146 TS
-2159 KVWAYAPDRSNV
+2159 
-2171 VVSSTDLI
+2171 SSAL
-2179 KSATLYDITGRLI
+2179 ATLQAFSLAQGELTIGSNQLIQEIRLYDLAGRLI
-2192 TSSSLNTQIIV
+2192 LDNSL
-2203 RANAR
+2203 
-2208 QELSTLNSQLMTNT
+2208 TLLHTTTTVTAPSGICLVEAVLRDGT
-2222 LTLHTTGTAGV
+2222 TLHT
-2233 YIVDVT
+2233 
-2239 LRDGST
+2239 
-2245 EQAQVIVQ
+2245 QALVK

>member
-19 QTYSPFLK
+19 QTYTPFLK

-32 TIRQGENYLAATSSR
+32 TIRQGENYLAATNDG
-47 LQLYTIAN
+47 LQRYTIAN

-68 TIGSSVYYYKL
+68 TTIGSSTYYYKL

-91 AGYRFGWGGGS
+91 ISGWGNGVS
-102 AYADISLGS
+102 ANIKLGS
-111 NAATAATLYLSR
+111 NSNAATLYLSR
-123 NDGADGIFAKG
+123 NDGATDVFAKG
-134 RLLYRY
+134 RLLYKY
-140 TRNRTNYDFYLTYN
+140 KINNWWEYDFYLTYN
-154 NGWTMQQGTTADL
+154 SGWKMQLGTTDDL

-172 TKKEVQAIDGY
+172 TRKEVQAIDGY

-222 KNRPTAPKLQLTVE
+222 KNRPTAPKLQQTVK
-236 VEDDLTKLQ
+236 VVSGLDTLKAD
-245 AEPYYITPSFA
+245 YNITPTFK
-256 WESSGTMN
+256 WESTGEAN
-264 SQLDPEKFA
+264 SQLDPNNFA
-273 ATDNETTPRDLLS
+273 ATDNETTRNLLS
-286 VEPTGNISSDN
+286 VTSAGNISSDN

-311 KGLKNP
+311 MGLKNP
-317 LRGKV
+317 LRGDV
-322 EDLIWVDYVDRLVAT
+322 ENLIWVDYVDRLVAT
-337 CEYNGKKFT
+337 CTYKGKEYT

-357 TEELPQFE
+357 REELPQFE

-400 DEQKVDIVTSY
+400 DEQKVDIVPSY

-432 TFNDPNQ
+432 TFDDPNQ
-439 ANTTI
+439 ENTRIT
-444 RVELTLKELN
+444 VELTLKELN

-467 NGNTITLKADRND
+467 DGNTITLKADSND

-520 NDNYIAFAHSKG
+520 NSGNYITFAHSKG

-564 HLPGEPVELRLPEN
+564 HLSGEPVELRLPEN

-654 TDNNVDTIACDVS
+654 TNDNVDTIACDVS
-667 AYIDYNI
+667 AYTDYSIIKPN
-674 TYDENG
+674 D
-680 QKDKIVEPTLSYRQL
+680 QKEKIVEPTLSYRQL
-695 FILRPAR
+695 FILRPAS
-702 EIAEKLKHTEDHEFL
+702 EIAEKLEHANEHKFL
-717 EDYRYQAPVGRNVL
+717 EDYRYQAPIGRNVL

-754 RNEQIKRI
+754 KNKQIKRV
-762 NAESGDTKLTWY
+762 NAESGGTKLTWY

-779 CSEQH
+779 CSEQ
-784 DLDGFIELSPNYP
+784 DNLDGFTELSPNYP

-809 AGTKT
+809 PGTKT

-819 MAGDGDNENE
+819 MAGNNENE

-878 KPTSSDTEY
+878 KPTSSNTEY
-887 LSTPLPW
+887 LETPLPW

-902 YPGDKPPYNRYVH
+902 YPGAKPTYNRYVNN
-915 TDFPFYGEYCFVNK
+915 TFPFYGEYCFVNK

-966 ISTKATIC
+966 ISTNATIC

-1003 QGRKMDVD
+1003 QGRKKNVD
-1011 GTWLDWEDAGVYFVG
+1011 GTWQDWEDAGVYFVG

-1086 ACRSTSSSVA
+1086 ACRSMSSGVA

-1191 SNVVNGKCYV
+1191 NEVVNGKCYV

-1223 PHNDQATTVENA
+1223 PHNDQATTVENP

-1278 FQLRNPSGNVGE
+1278 FQLRNPSGDIGQ

-1478 EVSSTSSAINL
+1478 EVSSSSSAINL

-1627 IDDQDGIIEDSEL
+1627 VDGNNDGVVDADEL
-1640 TKGYVPIQGVN
+1640 TKGYVPIEGVN
-1651 VVIPSMEHDLR
+1651 VVIPSMEHELR

-1700 QYGNAFVDMQ
+1700 QYENAFVDMQ

-1742 QNNRIAEPKPFEVKE
+1742 QDNRIAEPKPFEVKA
-1757 FEGTDENDNNY
+1757 FEGTDY
-1768 EGIRHADAAYAFW
+1768 QGIRHADAAYAFW

-1908 DNKEQGWTGE
+1908 DNKDKGWTGE

-1948 LTTTNEATELT
+1948 LTTTDQATELT

-2061 ADVRQGISQI
+2061 ADVRQGISEI

-2095 WTRTCYFCDTKTGQ
+2095 WTRECYFCDTKTGQ
-2109 KIRIMDGLIIT
+2109 KIRIMDGLVIT
-2120 VEMPLNHEQ
+2120 VEMPQNHEQ
-2129 RYYIEGPDTY
+2129 RYFIEGPDEY
-2139 QGSDGVV
+2139 MGDSNDDGPTTATNNV
-2146 TSTTQPSVSNTGN
+2146 TSNS
-2159 KVWAYAPDRSNV
+2159 
-2171 VVSSTDLI
+2171 
-2179 KSATLYDITGRLI
+2179 SATLSAYSLAQGELCVSSNLLIRQIKLYDLTGRLI
-2192 TSSSLNTQIIV
+2192 VDKPLQLLNTTT
-2203 RANAR
+2203 
-2208 QELSTLNSQLMTNT
+2208 TLAAPSGICLVEAILRDGT
-2222 LTLHTTGTAGV
+2222 TLHT
-2233 YIVDVT
+2233 
-2239 LRDGST
+2239 
-2245 EQAQVIVQ
+2245 QALVK

>member
-1 MKKLLLIITLFIS
+1 
-14 LAAQA
+14 
-19 QTYSPFLK
+19 
-27 SGDTI
+27 
-32 TIRQGENYLAATSSR
+32 
-47 LQLYTIAN
+47 
-55 NNCLWII
+55 
-62 TIDEGT
+62 
-68 TIGSSVYYYKL
+68 
-79 QNIATQ
+79 
-85 QYIQIE
+85 
-91 AGYRFGWGGGS
+91 
-102 AYADISLGS
+102 
-111 NAATAATLYLSR
+111 
-123 NDGADGIFAKG
+123 
-134 RLLYRY
+134 
-140 TRNRTNYDFYLTYN
+140 
-154 NGWTMQQGTTADL
+154 MQQGTTADL

-172 TKKEVQAIDGY
+172 TRKEVQAIDGY
-183 FTPRKHEFSLAK
+183 FTPRKHEFNLAK
-195 TDEEAEEQVLNN
+195 TDEETQEQVLNN
-207 VRYVFDLRDSTYLYC
+207 VRYVFDLRDSAYLYC
-222 KNRPTAPKLQLTVE
+222 KNRPTAPKLQQTVN
-236 VEDDLTKLQ
+236 VVSNLNTLK
-245 AEPYYITPSFA
+245 AAPYNITPTFK
-256 WESSGTMN
+256 WESTGNAN
-264 SQLDPEKFA
+264 SQLNPTNFA
-273 ATDNETTPRDLLS
+273 ATDNETQRDLLLVTS
-286 VEPTGNISSDN
+286 TGTISSDD
-297 LAYELTIKPEGPSP
+297 LAYELSITPVGPSP

-317 LRGKV
+317 LRGNAA
-322 EDLIWVDYVDRLVAT
+322 DLIWVDYVDRLVAT
-337 CEYNGKKFT
+337 CTYKGKEYT

-357 TEELPQFE
+357 KEELPQFE

-376 ATENLTQYFT
+376 ATDNLTQYFT

-400 DEQKVDIVTSY
+400 DEQKVDIDPSY
-411 GPYSIKSEGKQDNLS
+411 GPYSIQSVGTNNNLS

-432 TFNDPNQ
+432 TFTDPHKD
-439 ANTTI
+439 NTTI
-444 RVELTLKELN
+444 KVELTLQELN

-467 NGNTITLKADRND
+467 TGNTITLKAEPNN

-494 VTYTTTEGESVH
+494 VTYTTTEEGSVH

-520 NDNYIAFAHSKG
+520 NSGNYITFAHSKG

-564 HLPGEPVELRLPEN
+564 HLSGEPVELRLPEN

-654 TDNNVDTIACDVS
+654 INEKVDTIACDVS
-667 AYIDYNI
+667 AYTDYSI
-674 TYDENG
+674 IKTNG
-680 QKDKIVEPTLSYRQL
+680 QKEKIVEPTLSYRQL
-695 FILRPAR
+695 FILRSAS
-702 EIAEKLKHTEDHEFL
+702 EIAEKLKNTNEHKFL
-717 EDYRYQAPVGRNVL
+717 EDYRYQAPIGRNVL

-754 RNEQIKRI
+754 KNDQIKRI

-784 DLDGFIELSPNYP
+784 DLVGFTVLSPNYP

-819 MAGDGDNENE
+819 MADDNA

-836 IAQFVVEYVDIHTHG
+836 IAQFVVEYVNIHTHG

-878 KPTSSDTEY
+878 KPTSSNTQY
-887 LSTPLPW
+887 LETPLPW

-902 YPGDKPPYNRYVH
+902 YPGAKPTYNRHVNN
-915 TDFPFYGEYCFVNK
+915 TFPFYGEYCFVNK
-929 INTSTQNWLKAETNR
+929 INTQTQNWLKAETNR

-979 YCSAWFCNPATDAN
+979 YCSAWFCNPATEAN

-1011 GTWLDWEDAGVYFVG
+1011 GTWQDWEDAGVYFVG

-1086 ACRSTSSSVA
+1086 ACRSMSSGVA

-1156 GSVKIPAGNFNP
+1156 GSVSIPSGDFNP
-1168 ETDDTEKDYIR
+1168 ETDNIEKLYIR
-1179 PSLSKFLDYMVD
+1179 PSLSKFLDSMVVN
-1191 SNVVNGKCYV
+1191 NVVNGKCYV
-1201 KTSNYGVTK
+1201 KTTNYGVTK

-1223 PHNDQATTVENA
+1223 PHNDQAATIEND
-1235 EYDTSEELKA
+1235 EYDRSEELKA

-1265 NMQTSLTAVQQTM
+1265 NMQTSLTAVHQTM

-1337 GFKFD
+1337 GFDFD
-1342 EVYADKSA
+1342 AVYADKSL
-1350 ASEEALSNANSAFE
+1350 ASDEALSNANSAFE
-1364 TQYGYKRGEVATAIL
+1364 TQYGHKRGDVATAIL

-1389 EPNPNYYAKSFEELK
+1389 EPNPNYYAKSFEELQ
-1404 PDSFLSHKNYDI
+1404 PEAFLSHKNYDI

-1432 DTFYLASKDTARF
+1432 DTFYLASEDVARF

-1451 GTATATVE
+1451 ETAKATVQ
-1459 YNEKDT
+1459 YTAPNGTQRDT

-1478 EVSSTSSAINL
+1478 EVSSAYSPINL

-1494 TQDQLKA
+1494 TQEKLKE

-1511 KVVAN
+1511 KVVTN
-1516 QTSPV
+1516 QTTPV

-1536 DLFSTNDPQC
+1536 ELFSTNDPQC

-1579 IMCVHAGIENSCT
+1579 IMYVHAGTAGSSCDN
-1592 SKLYF
+1592 LYF

-1640 TKGYVPIQGVN
+1640 TNGYVPIQGVN

-1677 ASSSTCENIYFAP
+1677 ASSSTCNYIYFAP

-1700 QYGNAFVDMQ
+1700 QYEKAFVDMQ

-1729 DMFVPH
+1729 DIFVPH
-1735 DGWYSTS
+1735 RDWYSTS
-1742 QNNRIAEPKPFEVKE
+1742 QNNRIAEPKPFEVKA
-1757 FEGTDENDNNY
+1757 FEGTDY
-1768 EGIRHADAAYAFW
+1768 QGIRHADAAYAFW

-1787 DVVGSNTLVRNFS
+1787 DVDGSNTLVRNFS
-1800 NMKFTQSNSLI
+1800 NMKFTQSNSLK
-1811 QPLHIGKGYMVYGL
+1811 QPLNVGTGYMVYGL

-1841 EKYYYY
+1841 TKYYYY

-1852 DESFV
+1852 DESSFV
-1857 EIPQENRGK
+1857 TIPQENRGK
-1866 LAYTADHTNE
+1866 LAYNSE
-1876 NMTIQLTKQPNSN
+1876 VTIQLKKQQNSN

-1897 MAYIDLLALYN
+1897 MAYIDLLALHN
-1908 DNKEQGWTGE
+1908 DNKDKGWTGE

-1959 INLKPE
+1959 IHLKPE

-1972 VDRSMNSETPSQLAA
+1972 VDRSMNGETPSQLAA
-1987 RRAPISDNA
+1987 RRAPVSDNE

-2001 TINAFTEK
+2001 TINAYTEK
-2009 AFASMILATNPTAND
+2009 AFASMILATNPAAND

-2034 TSSGVENESY
+2034 TSTGVENESY

-2061 ADVRQGISQI
+2061 ADVRQGISEI
-2071 PLGIL
+2071 PLAIL
-2076 AASNARSE
+2076 AAE
-2084 YMQVAFYLSSN
+2084 GYHTQYMQVAFYLTSN
-2095 WTRTCYFCDTKTGQ
+2095 WSRECYFCDSKTGQ
-2109 KIRIMDGLIIT
+2109 KIRIMDGLVIS
-2120 VEMPLNHEQ
+2120 VEMPQNHEQ
-2129 RYYIEGPDTY
+2129 RYSIEGPDTY
-2139 QGSDGVV
+2139 QGSDGVT
-2146 TSTTQPSVSNTGN
+2146 TSTTQPNVSTTGN
-2159 KVWAYAPDRSNV
+2159 KVWAYAPDRGNV

-2192 TSSSLNTQIIV
+2192 TSSP
-2203 RANAR
+2203 
-2208 QELSTLNSQLMTNT
+2208 LNSHLMTNT
-2222 LTLHTTGTAGV
+2222 LTLHTAGTAGV

-2245 EQAQVIVQ
+2245 ERAQVIVQ

>member
-1 MKKLLLIITLFIS
+1 MKKLFFVITLFIS

-19 QTYSPFLK
+19 QTYSPFL
-27 SGDTI
+27 SDGDTI
-32 TIRQGENYLAATSSR
+32 TIRQGENYLAASNG
-47 LQLYTIAN
+47 LQRYTIAN
-55 NNCLWII
+55 SNCLWKI
-62 TIDEGT
+62 TITKGST
-68 TIGSSVYYYKL
+68 TIGSSTYYYKL

-91 AGYRFGWGGGS
+91 AGYRFGWGGG

-111 NAATAATLYLSR
+111 NDATAATLYLIR

-154 NGWTMQQGTTADL
+154 NGWTMQQGTTDDL

-172 TKKEVQAIDGY
+172 TRKEVQAIDGY

-195 TDEEAEEQVLNN
+195 TDAEAGEQVLSN
-207 VRYVFDLRDSTYLYC
+207 VRYVFDLRDSAYLYC

-236 VEDDLTKLQ
+236 VESDLTKLQ

-256 WESSGTMN
+256 WESSRTAN

-286 VEPTGNISSDN
+286 VEPTGNISSDK
-297 LAYELTIKPEGPSP
+297 LAYELSITPVGPSP

-317 LRGKV
+317 LRGNV

-337 CEYNGKKFT
+337 CTYKGKEYT

-357 TEELPQFE
+357 REELPQFE

-400 DEQKVDIVTSY
+400 DEQKVDIVPSY
-411 GPYSIKSEGKQDNLS
+411 GPAPVELPTYSGTPS
-426 GQTLTS
+426 GQTITWSNEEKTVTLS
-432 TFNDPNQ
+432 
-439 ANTTI
+439 
-444 RVELTLKELN
+444 LKELN
-454 SESHATWLSFTAI
+454 SDNPATWLSFTAI
-467 NGNTITLKADRND
+467 NGNTITLTAQPNN
-480 ANNSTYRQARLVGN
+480 ANNSTYRQARLVGEI
-494 VTYTTTEGESVH
+494 TYNKWFDQTEH
-506 SHSGSF
+506 SHAGSF

-520 NDNYIAFAHSKG
+520 NSGNYITFAHSKG

-539 PTEVAII
+539 PTEVTI
-546 NGSHADEQQVHTA
+546 EQQVHTA

-564 HLPGEPVELRLPEN
+564 HLSGEPVELRLPEN

-587 DYETGCNPRYN
+587 DYESGGNPRYN
-598 PTPHEQLTWA
+598 NGTNYPKTTWA

-620 INTATGQSHGLYAT
+620 INTADGQSHGLYAT
-634 ADEGLS
+634 ADEGLDS
-640 RDNRNNNTPIINAG
+640 RNRNNNTPIIYG
-654 TDNNVDTIACDVS
+654 WTDDNPHTMACDVS
-667 AYIDYNI
+667 AYRDYDI
-674 TYDENG
+674 TYNNG
-680 QKDKIVEPTLSYRQL
+680 QKTKIVEPTLSYRQL
-695 FILRPAR
+695 FHLRPAS
-702 EIAEKLKHTEDHEFL
+702 EIADKFNTLDDAHEFI
-717 EDYRYQAPVGRNVL
+717 ENYRYQAPVGRIVL

-754 RNEQIKRI
+754 NSNPSQIKRV
-762 NAESGDTKLTWY
+762 NAESGGTKLTWY

-779 CSEQH
+779 CSEQAN
-784 DLDGFIELSPNYP
+784 LDGFTELSPNYP

-809 AGTKT
+809 KGTKT

-819 MAGDGDNENE
+819 MAGDNSD
-829 DMAYNLH
+829 DLAYNLH

-864 QNYISLTKVDFNKT
+864 QNYVSLTKVDFNKT
-878 KPTSSDTEY
+878 KPTSSSTEY

-902 YPGDKPPYNRYVH
+902 YPGAKPTYNRHVN

-929 INTSTQNWLKAETNR
+929 INTTAQNWLKAETNR

-966 ISTKATIC
+966 ISTNATIC

-1003 QGRKMDVD
+1003 QGRKKDVD
-1011 GTWLDWEDAGVYFVG
+1011 GTWQDWEDAGVYFVG
-1026 EIQNTGWQQIMFPI
+1026 EIQNTGWQQIKFPI

-1052 IYNFATNNQGNDFM
+1052 IYNFATTNQGNDFM

-1086 ACRSTSSSVA
+1086 ACRSMSSDVA

-1127 KAMVFEGEGVTYFH
+1127 KAMVFDDDEDEGVTYFH
-1141 ENQEDHTQNNTVNRY
+1141 ENQEDNQANNTDNRY
-1156 GSVKIPAGNFNP
+1156 GSVRIPSGDFNP
-1168 ETDDTEKDYIR
+1168 EADNTDNKNNVY
-1179 PSLSKFLDYMVD
+1179 PSLSKFLDHMVEK
-1191 SNVVNGKCYV
+1191 NMVNGKCYV
-1201 KTSNYGVTK
+1201 KTTNYGVTK

-1223 PHNDQATTVENA
+1223 PHNDQVATIDDD
-1235 EYDTSEELKA
+1235 EYDRSEELKA

-1265 NMQTSLTAVQQTM
+1265 NMQTSLTAVHQTM
-1278 FQLRNPSGNVGE
+1278 FQLRNPSGDVGE

-1296 DDNCANELYMLDVE
+1296 DDNCANQLYMLDVE
-1310 ISNAYAERLGSGSGA
+1310 ISNTYAERLGDESQNTA
-1325 IVTGLVY
+1325 TGLVY

-1342 EVYADKSA
+1342 EVYADKST

-1364 TQYGYKRGEVATAIL
+1364 TQYGHKRGEVATAIL
-1379 YDMRRVPSAS
+1379 YDMRRIPSKS

-1404 PDSFLSHKNYDI
+1404 PESFLSHKNYDI

-1432 DTFYLASKDTARF
+1432 DTFYLASQDTARF

-1478 EVSSTSSAINL
+1478 EVSSKFSNQNL
-1489 NITQY
+1489 NITSY
-1494 TQDQLKA
+1494 TQAQLKQQ
-1501 EGLNHQLPRI
+1501 GLSHQLPRI

-1521 SISVNQNVSSIGGTA
+1521 SLTIDESVTDININAT
-1536 DLFSTNDPQC
+1536 LFSTNDPQC
-1546 TNKSQVTATV
+1546 TNTSQVTATV
-1556 QKVDNTLQIT
+1556 TKSNNTLQIT
-1566 PTGTYSLRPGFEY
+1566 PSGSLRPGYEY
-1579 IMCVHAGIENSCT
+1579 ILSVAAQTSDGDGCT
-1592 SKLYF
+1592 STLYF

-1609 PKSNAY
+1609 PKSNEY

-1627 IDDQDGIIEDSEL
+1627 VDDGDGIVEDAEL
-1640 TKGYVPIQGVN
+1640 TKGYIPIQGVN

-1677 ASSSTCENIYFAP
+1677 ASSSTCNYIYFAP

-1700 QYGNAFVDMQ
+1700 QYRKAFVDMQ

-1718 VSAPLQGMVSG
+1718 VSAPLQSMVSG
-1729 DMFVPH
+1729 DMFIPH
-1735 DGWYSTS
+1735 NGLYNEE
-1742 QNNRIAEPKPFEVKE
+1742 QNNRIAEPNPFEVKA
-1757 FEGTDENDNNY
+1757 FEGTDY
-1768 EGIRHADAAYAFW
+1768 QGIRHADAAYAFW

-1787 DVVGSNTLVRNFS
+1787 DVNGSNTLVRNFS
-1800 NMKFTQSNSLI
+1800 NMKFTQSNSLE
-1811 QPLHIGKGYMVYGL
+1811 QPLNVGTGYMVYGL

-1841 EKYYYY
+1841 TRYYYY
-1847 NEGKK
+1847 NEGNK
-1852 DESFV
+1852 DESSYV
-1857 EIPQENRGK
+1857 DITETNRGK
-1866 LAYTADHTNE
+1866 LAYKVE
-1876 NMTIQLTKQPNSN
+1876 ESEMTIELKKQANSN

-1948 LTTTNEATELT
+1948 LTTTDQATELT
-1959 INLKPE
+1959 IHLKPE

-1972 VDRSMNSETPSQLAA
+1972 VDRSMNGETPSQLAA

-2034 TSSGVENESY
+2034 TSTGVENESY

-2061 ADVRQGISQI
+2061 ADVRQGISEI
-2071 PLGIL
+2071 PLAIL
-2076 AASNARSE
+2076 AVDKARAE
-2084 YMQVAFYLSSN
+2084 HMQLAFYLSPN
-2095 WTRTCYFCDTKTGQ
+2095 WSRECYFYDSQTGQ
-2109 KIRIMDGLIIT
+2109 RIRIMDGLVIT
-2120 VEMPLNHEQ
+2120 VEMPQNHEQ
-2129 RYYIEGPDTY
+2129 RYYIEGPDEYLGDSNDDGTTTATY
-2139 QGSDGVV
+2139 NV
-2146 TSTTQPSVSNTGN
+2146 TSNS
-2159 KVWAYAPDRSNV
+2159 
-2171 VVSSTDLI
+2171 
-2179 KSATLYDITGRLI
+2179 SATLSAYSLAQGELCVSSNLLIRQVKLYDLTGRLI
-2192 TSSSLNTQIIV
+2192 VDKPLQLLNTTT
-2203 RANAR
+2203 
-2208 QELSTLNSQLMTNT
+2208 TLAAPSGICLVEAILRDGT
-2222 LTLHTTGTAGV
+2222 TLHTQSLV
-2233 YIVDVT
+2233 K
-2239 LRDGST
+2239 
-2245 EQAQVIVQ
+2245 

>member
-1 MKKLLLIITLFIS
+1 MKKLLLIITLFIG

-32 TIRQGENYLAATSSR
+32 TIRQGENYLAATSNG
-47 LQLYTIAN
+47 LQRYTIAN
-55 NNCLWII
+55 DNCLWQI
-62 TIDEGT
+62 TITKGT
-68 TIGSSVYYYKL
+68 TKIGSSTYYYKL

-85 QYIQIE
+85 QYIQID
-91 AGYRFGWGGGS
+91 AGYRWS
-102 AYADISLGS
+102 AYANISLGP
-111 NAATAATLYLSR
+111 TAATFYLNR
-123 NDGADGIFAKG
+123 KG
-134 RLLYRY
+134 GENGNYSQGGLLYRY
-140 TRNRTNYDFYLTYN
+140 VRSNNRNYDFYLTYN
-154 NGWTMQQGTTADL
+154 SGWTMQQGTTADL

-172 TKKEVQAIDGY
+172 TRKEVQAIDGY
-183 FTPRKHEFSLAK
+183 FTPRKHEFNLAK
-195 TDEEAEEQVLNN
+195 KDEEAQEQKLNN
-207 VRYVFDLRDSTYLYC
+207 VRYVFDLRDSAYLYC
-222 KNRPTAPKLQLTVE
+222 KNRPTAPKLQQTVD
-236 VEDDLTKLQ
+236 VKTDLNILK
-245 AEPYYITPSFA
+245 APDYNITPTFK
-256 WESSGTMN
+256 WESTGDVY

-273 ATDNETTPRDLLS
+273 ATDNETTRPLLS
-286 VEPTGNISSDN
+286 VTSTGNISSDG
-297 LAYELTIKPEGPSP
+297 LAYELSITPVGPSP

-317 LRGKV
+317 LRGNV
-322 EDLIWVDYVDRLVAT
+322 ADLIWVDYVDRLVAT
-337 CEYNGKKFT
+337 CTYKGKEYT

-357 TEELPQFE
+357 KEELPQFE

-376 ATENLTQYFT
+376 ATDNLTQYFT

-400 DEQKVDIVTSY
+400 DEQKVDIDPSY
-411 GPYSIKSEGKQDNLS
+411 GPYTIQSVGTNNNLS

-432 TFNDPNQ
+432 TFDDPNQ
-439 ANTTI
+439 TNTRIT
-444 RVELTLKELN
+444 VKLALKELN
-454 SESHATWLSFTAI
+454 SENPATWLSFTAI
-467 NGNTITLKADRND
+467 NGNTITLTAQTNTG
-480 ANNSTYRQARLVGN
+480 NNSTYRQARLVGT
-494 VTYTTTEGESVH
+494 VTYTTEGH

-520 NDNYIAFAHSKG
+520 NSGNYITFAHSKG

-539 PTEVAII
+539 PTEVEII

-564 HLPGEPVELRLPEN
+564 HLSGEPVELRLPEN

-598 PTPHEQLTWA
+598 PTHLHHEQLTWA

-640 RDNRNNNTPIINAG
+640 RDNINNNTPIINSG
-654 TDNNVDTIACDVS
+654 TDDNVDTIACDVS
-667 AYIDYNI
+667 AYTDYNI
-674 TYDENG
+674 TYENG

-695 FILRPAR
+695 FILRPAS
-702 EIAEKLKHTEDHEFL
+702 EIAEKLKHTEDHKFL
-717 EDYRYQAPVGRNVL
+717 EDYRYQAPIGRNVL

-754 RNEQIKRI
+754 ENEQIKRV
-762 NAESGDTKLTWY
+762 NAESGGTKLTWY

-784 DLDGFIELSPNYP
+784 DLVGFTVLSPNYP

-809 AGTKT
+809 KGTKT

-819 MAGDGDNENE
+819 MAEYNTDL
-829 DMAYNLH
+829 AYNLH

-878 KPTSSDTEY
+878 KPTSSNTQY
-887 LSTPLPW
+887 LETPLPW

-902 YPGDKPPYNRYVH
+902 YPGEKPTYNRHVNN
-915 TDFPFYGEYCFVNK
+915 TFPFYGEYCFVNK
-929 INTSTQNWLKAETNR
+929 INTQTQNWLKAETNR

-979 YCSAWFCNPATDAN
+979 YCSAWFCNPATEAN

-1003 QGRKMDVD
+1003 QGRKKNVD

-1026 EIQNTGWQQIMFPI
+1026 EIQNTGWQQIKFPI

-1052 IYNFATNNQGNDFM
+1052 IYNFATTNQGNDFM

-1086 ACRSTSSSVA
+1086 ACRSMSSGVA

-1141 ENQEDHTQNNTVNRY
+1141 ENLNDYTQNNTVNRY
-1156 GSVKIPAGNFNP
+1156 GSVSIPSGDFNP

-1191 SNVVNGKCYV
+1191 NNVVNGKCYV
-1201 KTSNYGVTK
+1201 KTTNYGVTK

-1223 PHNDQATTVENA
+1223 PHNDQAATIEND
-1235 EYDTSEELKA
+1235 EYDRSEELKA

-1265 NMQTSLTAVQQTM
+1265 NMQTSLTAVHQTM
-1278 FQLRNPSGNVGE
+1278 FQLRRNPSSNVGE

-1296 DDNCANELYMLDVE
+1296 HNNCANELYMLDVE
-1310 ISNAYAERLGSGSGA
+1310 ISNAYAERLGSGSGD

-1342 EVYADKSA
+1342 EVYADKS
-1350 ASEEALSNANSAFE
+1350 SNTSKLPSADAAFE
-1364 TQYGYKRGEVATAIL
+1364 EKYGHKRGEVATAIL
-1379 YDMRRVPSAS
+1379 YDMRRVPSAT
-1389 EPNPNYYAKSFEELK
+1389 EPNPNYYAKSFEELQ
-1404 PDSFLSHKNYDI
+1404 PEAFLSHKNYDI

-1432 DTFYLASKDTARF
+1432 DTFYLASQDTARF

-1451 GTATATVE
+1451 ETAKATVK
-1459 YNEKDT
+1459 YTAQNGTQRDT

-1478 EVSSTSSAINL
+1478 EVSSASSPINL

-1494 TQDQLKA
+1494 TQEELKN

-1536 DLFSTNDPQC
+1536 ELFSTNDPLC

-1556 QKVDNTLQIT
+1556 QKVDNTLKIT
-1566 PTGTYSLRPGFEY
+1566 PSGSLRPGYEY
-1579 IMCVHAGIENSCT
+1579 ILSVAAQIISDGCT
-1592 SKLYF
+1592 STLYF

-1627 IDDQDGIIEDSEL
+1627 VDDGDGIVEDVEL

-1700 QYGNAFVDMQ
+1700 QYQKAFVDMQ

-1729 DMFVPH
+1729 DMFIPH
-1735 DGWYSTS
+1735 NGLYSES
-1742 QNNRIAEPKPFEVKE
+1742 QHNRIAEPNPFEVKA
-1757 FEGTDENDNNY
+1757 FEGADYN
-1768 EGIRHADAAYAFW
+1768 GIRHADAAYAFW

-1787 DVVGSNTLVRNFS
+1787 GVDGSNTLVRNFS

-1825 GHQEAEQLTVR
+1825 GHKEAEQLTIR

-1841 EKYYYY
+1841 EVYYYY

-1866 LAYTADHTNE
+1866 LAYTVDHTNE
-1876 NMTIQLTKQPNSN
+1876 YMTIRLTKQPNSN

-1908 DNKEQGWTGE
+1908 DNKDKGWTGE

-1932 MLNTPDR
+1932 MFNTPDR

-1959 INLKPE
+1959 IHLNPE

-1972 VDRSMNSETPSQLAA
+1972 VDRSMNSETLSQLAA
-1987 RRAPISDNA
+1987 RRAPVSDNE

-2009 AFASMILATNPTAND
+2009 AFASMILATNPAAND

-2034 TSSGVENESY
+2034 TSTGVENESY

-2061 ADVRQGISQI
+2061 ADVRQGISEV
-2071 PLGIL
+2071 PLAIL
-2076 AASNARSE
+2076 AADEARANH
-2084 YMQVAFYLSSN
+2084 MQLAFYLSSN
-2095 WTRTCYFCDTKTGQ
+2095 WTRECYFYDSATGQ
-2109 KIRIMDGLIIT
+2109 SIRIMDGLVIT
-2120 VEMPLNHEQ
+2120 VEMPDNHEQ
-2129 RYYIEGPDTY
+2129 RYFIQGPDEY
-2139 QGSDGVV
+2139 IGESDGSGGVT
-2146 TSTTQPSVSNTGN
+2146 TSTTNPSTNDEASFTAYSLSQASLHISSNQ
-2159 KVWAYAPDRSNV
+2159 
-2171 VVSSTDLI
+2171 LI
-2179 KSATLYDITGRLI
+2179 QEVTLYDLAGRVI
-2192 TSSSLNTQIIV
+2192 AQ
-2203 RANAR
+2203 R
-2208 QELSTLNSQLMTNT
+2208 QLDLF
-2222 LTLHTTGTAGV
+2222 HTA
-2233 YIVDVT
+2233 VDMPAPSGMCLVKVT
-2239 LRDGST
+2239 LRNGT
-2245 EQAQVIVQ
+2245 TLYRQALVR

>member
-1 MKKLLLIITLFIS
+1 MKKLLLIITLFIG

-32 TIRQGENYLAATSSR
+32 TIRQGENYLAVTNNG
-47 LQLYTIAN
+47 LQPYTIAN
-55 NNCLWII
+55 DNCLWKI
-62 TIDEGT
+62 TITKGNT
-68 TIGSSVYYYKL
+68 TIGSSAYYYTL
-79 QNIATQ
+79 QNIATK
-85 QYIQIE
+85 QYIQIS
-91 AGYRFGWGGGS
+91 AGYWSG
-102 AYADISLGS
+102 AYANISLGPS
-111 NAATAATLYLSR
+111 AATFYLNR
-123 NDGADGIFAKG
+123 KAGENDNYSQG

-140 TRNRTNYDFYLTYN
+140 VRNNNRTYDFYLTYN
-154 NGWTMQQGTTADL
+154 SGWKMQQGTTADL

-195 TDEEAEEQVLNN
+195 TQTEADEQVLSK
-207 VRYVFDLRDSTYLYC
+207 VRYVFDLRDSAYLYC
-222 KNRPTAPKLQLTVE
+222 KNRPTAPKLQQTVNVVSE
-236 VEDDLTKLQ
+236 LNTLK
-245 AEPYYITPSFA
+245 AAPYNITPTFK
-256 WESSGTMN
+256 WESTGEAN
-264 SQLDPEKFA
+264 SQLNPTNFA
-273 ATDNETTPRDLLS
+273 ATDNETQRDLLS
-286 VEPTGNISSDN
+286 VESTGNISNDN
-297 LAYELTIKPEGPSP
+297 LAYELTIKPEGTSP
-311 KGLKNP
+311 MGLKNP
-317 LRGKV
+317 LRGDV
-322 EDLIWVDYVDRLVAT
+322 ENLIWVDYVDRLVAT
-337 CEYNGKKFT
+337 CTYKGKEYS

-357 TEELPQFE
+357 KEELPQFE

-376 ATENLTQYFT
+376 ATDNLTQYFT

-400 DEQKVDIVTSY
+400 DEQKVDIVPSY
-411 GPYSIKSEGKQDNLS
+411 GPAPVQLPTYSGTPS
-426 GQTLTS
+426 GQFISWSDEEKTVTLS
-432 TFNDPNQ
+432 
-439 ANTTI
+439 
-444 RVELTLKELN
+444 LKELN
-454 SESHATWLSFTAI
+454 NDDLATWLSFTAI
-467 NGNTITLKADRND
+467 NGNTITLTAQPNN
-480 ANNSTYRQARLVGN
+480 ANNSIYRQARLVGEI
-494 VTYTTTEGESVH
+494 TYNKLFDQTEH
-506 SHSGSF
+506 RHTGSF
-512 SRIIAQRS
+512 SRVIAQRS
-520 NDNYIAFAHSKG
+520 SSSNYITFAHSKG

-564 HLPGEPVELRLPEN
+564 HLSGEPVELRLPEN

-640 RDNRNNNTPIINAG
+640 RDNRNNNTPIINSG
-654 TDNNVDTIACDVS
+654 TDNKEDTIACDVS
-667 AYIDYNI
+667 AYTDYSI
-674 TYDENG
+674 IETNG
-680 QKDKIVEPTLSYRQL
+680 QKEKIVEPTLSYRQL
-695 FILRPAR
+695 FILRPAS
-702 EIAEKLKHTEDHEFL
+702 EIAKKLEHANEHKFL
-717 EDYRYQAPVGRNVL
+717 EDYRYQAPIGRNVL

-754 RNEQIKRI
+754 KNKQIKRV
-762 NAESGDTKLTWY
+762 NAESGGTKLTWF

-784 DLDGFIELSPNYP
+784 DLTGFETLSPNYP

-809 AGTKT
+809 EGIKT

-819 MAGDGDNENE
+819 MAEANE

-878 KPTSSDTEY
+878 KPTSSSTEY
-887 LSTPLPW
+887 LSTSLPW

-902 YPGDKPPYNRYVH
+902 YPGDKPTYNRHVN

-929 INTSTQNWLKAETNR
+929 INTQTQNWLKAETNR

-966 ISTKATIC
+966 ISTNATIC

-979 YCSAWFCNPATDAN
+979 YCSAWFCNPATEAN

-1003 QGRKMDVD
+1003 QGRKKDVD

-1052 IYNFATNNQGNDFM
+1052 IYNFATTNQGNDFM

-1086 ACRSTSSSVA
+1086 ACRSISSEDA

-1117 YYQIFNDSED
+1117 YYQIFNDTED

-1156 GSVKIPAGNFNP
+1156 GSVKIPAGDYNP
-1168 ETDDTEKDYIR
+1168 EADNADNKNNVY
-1179 PSLSKFLDYMVD
+1179 PSLSKFLDHMVE
-1191 SNVVNGKCYV
+1191 NNMVNGKCYV
-1201 KTSNYGVTK
+1201 KTTNYGVTK

-1223 PHNDQATTVENA
+1223 PYNDQVPTIDDD
-1235 EYDTSEELKA
+1235 EYDRDEVLKA

-1290 SFYATS
+1290 SFYAKS
-1296 DDNCANELYMLDVE
+1296 DNNCANQLYMLDVE
-1310 ISNAYAERLGSGSGA
+1310 ISNTYAERLGAESSTT
-1325 IVTGLVY
+1325 VTGLVY

-1337 GFKFD
+1337 GFDFD
-1342 EVYADKSA
+1342 AVYADKSA
-1350 ASEEALSNANSAFE
+1350 AGEEALSNANSAFE
-1364 TQYGYKRGEVATAIL
+1364 TQYGHKRGDVATAIL

-1389 EPNPNYYAKSFEELK
+1389 EPNPNYYAKSFEELQ
-1404 PDSFLSHKNYDI
+1404 PEAFLSHKNYDI

-1432 DTFYLASKDTARF
+1432 DTFYLASEDVARF

-1451 GTATATVE
+1451 ETAKATVQ
-1459 YNEKDT
+1459 YTAPNGTQRDT

-1478 EVSSTSSAINL
+1478 EVSSASSAINL

-1494 TQDQLKA
+1494 TQ
-1501 EGLNHQLPRI
+1501 EELNHQLPRI

-1516 QTSPV
+1516 QTSPI
-1521 SISVNQNVSSIGGTA
+1521 SITVNQGIANIDGTA
-1536 DLFSTNDPQC
+1536 TLFSTNDPLC
-1546 TNKSQVTATV
+1546 TNKSQVTATIV
-1556 QKVDNTLQIT
+1556 KTDNSTFQIT
-1566 PTGTYSLRPGFEY
+1566 KTGEYSLRPGFEY
-1579 IMCVHAGIENSCT
+1579 IMSVKVGDNNGCENT
-1592 SKLYF
+1592 LYF
-1597 TLVVVPEVVVWK
+1597 TLVTVPEVVVWK
-1609 PKSNAY
+1609 PKSNEY

-1627 IDDQDGIIEDSEL
+1627 VDNGDGIIEDSEL
-1640 TKGYVPIQGVN
+1640 TEGYVPVAGVN
-1651 VVIPSMEHDLR
+1651 VVIPTMENDLR

-1700 QYGNAFVDMQ
+1700 QYEKAFVDMQ
-1710 MTAGSWHL
+1710 LTAGSWHL

-1729 DMFVPH
+1729 DMFIPH
-1735 DGWYSTS
+1735 NGWYNES
-1742 QNNRIAEPKPFEVKE
+1742 QDHRIAEPNPFEIKA
-1757 FEGTDENDNNY
+1757 FEGADY
-1768 EGIRHADAAYAFW
+1768 KGIRHADAAYAFW

-1787 DVVGSNTLVRNFS
+1787 DVDGSNTLVRDFS
-1800 NMKFTQSNSLI
+1800 NMKFTQSNSLK
-1811 QPLHIGKGYMVYGL
+1811 QPLNIGTGYMVYGL

-1841 EKYYYY
+1841 ERYYYY
-1847 NEGKK
+1847 NDGKK
-1852 DESFV
+1852 DESSYV
-1857 EIPQENRGK
+1857 YIDQTNRGK
-1866 LAYTADHTNE
+1866 LAYTVDNNPE
-1876 NMTIQLTKQPNSN
+1876 MTIELKKQANSN

-1932 MLNTPDR
+1932 ILNTPDR

-1948 LTTTNEATELT
+1948 LTTTDQATELT

-1972 VDRSMNSETPSQLAA
+1972 VDRSMNGETPSQLAA
-1987 RRAPISDNA
+1987 RRAPVSDNA
-1996 VSELM
+1996 VSEMM

-2009 AFASMILATNPTAND
+2009 AFASMILATNPAAND

-2034 TSSGVENESY
+2034 TSMGVENESY

-2050 MYTVAEQVPMM
+2050 MYTVAEQIPMM

-2071 PLGIL
+2071 PLAIL
-2076 AASNARSE
+2076 AADNARAE
-2084 YMQVAFYLSSN
+2084 HMQLAFYLSSN
-2095 WTRTCYFCDTKTGQ
+2095 WSRECYFCDSITGQ
-2109 KIRIMDGLIIT
+2109 KIRIMNGLIIS
-2120 VEMPLNHEQ
+2120 VEMPQNHEQ
-2129 RYYIEGPDTY
+2129 RYFIQGPDEY
-2139 QGSDGVV
+2139 IGSNDNPGGGVTTSTSNLTPMDKLSLNAFSVNANELVV
-2146 TSTTQPSVSNTGN
+2146 TASTLMREV
-2159 KVWAYAPDRSNV
+2159 K
-2171 VVSSTDLI
+2171 I
-2179 KSATLYDITGRLI
+2179 YDMTGRLI
-2192 TSSSLNTQIIV
+2192 ADKVLDLFHNSTTLVAPSGICIV
-2203 RANAR
+2203 EA
-2208 QELSTLNSQLMTNT
+2208 
-2222 LTLHTTGTAGV
+2222 
-2233 YIVDVT
+2233 I
-2239 LRDGST
+2239 LRDGTSLHT
-2245 EQAQVIVQ
+2245 QTLIR

>member
-32 TIRQGENYLAATSSR
+32 TIRQGENYLAATSNG
-47 LQLYTIAN
+47 LQRYTIAN
-55 NNCLWII
+55 DNCLWQI
-62 TIDEGT
+62 TITKGTT
-68 TIGSSVYYYKL
+68 TIGSSAYYYTL

-85 QYIQIE
+85 QYIEIN
-91 AGYRFGWGGGS
+91 AGYWSG
-102 AYADISLGS
+102 AYANIRLGS
-111 NAATAATLYLSR
+111 SAATFYLNR
-123 NDGADGIFAKG
+123 KAGENDNYSQGG
-134 RLLYRY
+134 LLYRY
-140 TRNRTNYDFYLTYN
+140 VRNNNRTYDFYLTYSS
-154 NGWTMQQGTTADL
+154 GWKMQQGTTADL

-172 TKKEVQAIDGY
+172 TKKEVQVIDGY

-195 TDEEAEEQVLNN
+195 TDEEAQEQVLGN
-207 VRYVFDLRDSTYLYC
+207 VRYVFDLRDSAYLYC
-222 KNRPTAPKLQLTVE
+222 KNRPTAPKLQQTLDVKT
-236 VEDDLTKLQ
+236 DLNILK
-245 AEPYYITPSFA
+245 AAPYNITPTFK
-256 WESSGTMN
+256 WESTDNAN
-264 SQLDPEKFA
+264 SQLNPTNFA
-273 ATDNETTPRDLLS
+273 ATDNETTRPLLS
-286 VEPTGNISSDN
+286 VTSTGNISSDG
-297 LAYELTIKPEGPSP
+297 LAYELSITPVGPSP

-317 LRGKV
+317 LRGDA

-337 CEYNGKKFT
+337 CTYKGKEYT

-357 TEELPQFE
+357 NEELPQFE

-376 ATENLTQYFT
+376 ATDNLTQYFT

-400 DEQKVDIVTSY
+400 DEQKVDIETSY
-411 GPYSIKSEGKQDNLS
+411 GPYSIKSEGTRDDLS

-439 ANTTI
+439 AKTTI
-444 RVELTLKELN
+444 TVDLALKELN
-454 SESHATWLSFTAI
+454 SENPATWLSFTAI
-467 NGNTITLKADRND
+467 NGNTITLKADPNN
-480 ANNSTYRQARLVGN
+480 ANNSTYRQARLVGT
-494 VTYTTTEGESVH
+494 VTYTTEGH

-520 NDNYIAFAHSKG
+520 NSGNYITFAHSKG

-564 HLPGEPVELRLPEN
+564 HLSGEPVELRLPEN

-598 PTPHEQLTWA
+598 PNPHEQLTWA

-634 ADEGLS
+634 AAEGLS
-640 RDNRNNNTPIINAG
+640 RDNINNNTPIINAG
-654 TDNNVDTIACDVS
+654 IDNKVDTIACDVS
-667 AYIDYNI
+667 AYTDYNI
-674 TYDENG
+674 TYENG

-695 FILRPAR
+695 FILRPAS
-702 EIAEKLKHTEDHEFL
+702 EIAEKLKHTEDHKFL
-717 EDYRYQAPVGRNVL
+717 EDYRYQAPIGRNVL

-754 RNEQIKRI
+754 KNEQIKRV
-762 NAESGDTKLTWY
+762 NAESGGTKLTWY
-774 VKDGD
+774 VKDDD

-784 DLDGFIELSPNYP
+784 DLDGFTVLSPNYP

-809 AGTKT
+809 KGTKT

-819 MAGDGDNENE
+819 MADDNA
-829 DMAYNLH
+829 DMEYNLH
-836 IAQFVVEYVDIHTHG
+836 IAQFVVEYVDIHTYG

-878 KPTSSDTEY
+878 KPTSSNTQY
-887 LSTPLPW
+887 LETPLPW

-902 YPGDKPPYNRYVH
+902 YPGEKPTYNRHVNN
-915 TDFPFYGEYCFVNK
+915 TFPFYGEYCFVNK
-929 INTSTQNWLKAETNR
+929 INTQTQNWLKAETNR

-979 YCSAWFCNPATDAN
+979 YCSAWFCNPATEAN

-1052 IYNFATNNQGNDFM
+1052 IYNFATTNQGNDFM

-1086 ACRSTSSSVA
+1086 ACRSMSSGVA

-1106 SNLTEDEDKYI
+1106 SKLTEDEDKYI

-1127 KAMVFEGEGVTYFH
+1127 KAMVFEDDEDEGVTYFH
-1141 ENQEDHTQNNTVNRY
+1141 ENQEDHNQNNTVNRY
-1156 GSVKIPAGNFNP
+1156 GSVRIPSGDFNP
-1168 ETDDTEKDYIR
+1168 ETDNREKDYIR

-1191 SNVVNGKCYV
+1191 NNVKNGKCYV
-1201 KTSNYGVTK
+1201 KTTNYGVTK

-1235 EYDTSEELKA
+1235 DYDISEELKA

-1278 FQLRNPSGNVGE
+1278 FQLRNPSGDVGQ
-1290 SFYATS
+1290 SFYAKS
-1296 DDNCANELYMLDVE
+1296 DNNCANQLYMLDVE
-1310 ISNAYAERLGSGSGA
+1310 ISNSYAERLGAGSGA

-1337 GFKFD
+1337 GFDFD
-1342 EVYADKSA
+1342 AVYADKSA
-1350 ASEEALSNANSAFE
+1350 ATDAALSNANSAFE
-1364 TQYGYKRGEVATAIL
+1364 TQYGHKRGDVATAIL

-1389 EPNPNYYAKSFEELK
+1389 EPNPNYYAKSFEELQ
-1404 PDSFLSHKNYDI
+1404 PEAFLSHKNYDI

-1432 DTFYLASKDTARF
+1432 DTFYLASNDVARF

-1451 GTATATVE
+1451 ETAKAIVQYTANGTQR
-1459 YNEKDT
+1459 DT

-1478 EVSSTSSAINL
+1478 EVNSTSSAINL

-1494 TQDQLKA
+1494 TQEGLKN

-1516 QTSPV
+1516 QTTPV
-1521 SISVNQNVSSIGGTA
+1521 SISVNQNVSSIDGTA
-1536 DLFSTNDPQC
+1536 ELFSTNDPQC
-1546 TNKSQVTATV
+1546 TNKSKVTATV

-1566 PTGTYSLRPGFEY
+1566 KTGEYSLRPGFEY
-1579 IMCVHAGIENSCT
+1579 IMSVNVGNNGCENT
-1592 SKLYF
+1592 LYF
-1597 TLVVVPEVVVWK
+1597 TLLAVPEVVVWK

-1627 IDDQDGIIEDSEL
+1627 IDNNQDGIIEDSEL
-1640 TKGYVPIQGVN
+1640 TEGYVPIQGVN

-1700 QYGNAFVDMQ
+1700 QYENAFVDMQ

-1729 DMFVPH
+1729 DMFIPH
-1735 DGWYSTS
+1735 NGLYDES
-1742 QNNRIAEPKPFEVKE
+1742 QDKRVAEPNPFEVKE
-1757 FEGTDENDNNY
+1757 FEGADY
-1768 EGIRHADAAYAFW
+1768 HGIRHADAAYAFW

-1787 DVVGSNTLVRNFS
+1787 GVDGSNTLVRNFS

-1811 QPLHIGKGYMVYGL
+1811 QPLHIGTGYMVYGL
-1825 GHQEAEQLTVR
+1825 GHLEAEQLTVR

-1841 EKYYYY
+1841 KKYYYY

-1852 DESFV
+1852 DESSSV
-1857 EIPQENRGK
+1857 DITQTNRGK

-1876 NMTIQLTKQPNSN
+1876 NMTIRLTKQPNSN

-1897 MAYIDLLALYN
+1897 MAYIDLLSLYN
-1908 DNKEQGWTGE
+1908 DNKDQGWTGE
-1918 YTYVQHSATAARTP
+1918 YTYVQHSATIARTP
-1932 MLNTPDR
+1932 ILNTPDR

-1948 LTTTNEATELT
+1948 LTTTEDATEL
-1959 INLKPE
+1959 IIHLQPE

-1972 VDRSMNSETPSQLAA
+1972 VDRSMNGETPSQLAA
-1987 RRAPISDNA
+1987 RRAPVSDNA

-2001 TINAFTEK
+2001 TINAYTEK
-2009 AFASMILATNPTAND
+2009 AFATMILATNPAAND

-2034 TSSGVENESY
+2034 TSTGVENESY

-2061 ADVRQGISQI
+2061 ADVRQGISNI
-2071 PLGIL
+2071 PLAIL
-2076 AASNARSE
+2076 ADTKARAD
-2084 YMQVAFYLSSN
+2084 YMQLAFYLSSN
-2095 WTRTCYFCDTKTGQ
+2095 WTRECYLVDSHTGQ
-2109 KIRIMDGLIIT
+2109 KIRIMNGLIIS
-2120 VEMPLNHEQ
+2120 VEMPQNHEQ
-2129 RYYIEGPDTY
+2129 RYYIEGPDEY
-2139 QGSDGVV
+2139 IGSNDNPGGGVTTSTSTLTPMDKLSLNAFSVNSGELVV
-2146 TSTTQPSVSNTGN
+2146 TATTLM
-2159 KVWAYAPDRSNV
+2159 RE
-2171 VVSSTDLI
+2171 I
-2179 KSATLYDITGRLI
+2179 KIYDMTGRLI
-2192 TSSSLNTQIIV
+2192 ADKVLDLFHNTTTLAAPSGICIV
-2203 RANAR
+2203 EA
-2208 QELSTLNSQLMTNT
+2208 
-2222 LTLHTTGTAGV
+2222 
-2233 YIVDVT
+2233 I
-2239 LRDGST
+2239 LRDGT
-2245 EQAQVIVQ
+2245 ALHTQTIVR